1 MIKNKWTVKI
11 ILLVT
16 VILAGLILCINSI
29 NGIPDAETNYKEIYS
44 AMLNANQEDNL
55 NWENETDFE
64 VNREEIQGGG
74 FQVPKIEGRAIYC
87 TERDVTLAMTSAMWR
102 GESNEYTYYW
112 STPKVENIFNP
123 ANVDKEGRIWSKELS
138 KNEIDAINSTG
149 DFVNSLDSAIRTRG
163 YYKCSNNHTTI
174 SADKAYVIT
183 ADPCNQWTP
192 RKQIVMWMLQITGG
206 INVDN
211 AETIIAK
218 LKLDG
223 SKAEFVRSDIEAIK
237 QLYNEA
243 IKYGKFKE
251 RVNNAL
257 SNDGNYATNLTDVDN
272 ITSEYYTSNSN
283 KYIKVGPYT
292 MKYVNGK
299 YLNEEIIFGGIGG
312 KVDNETLGLYI
323 QNGNQ
328 KIKVNKIITD
338 DKIANTKNFRPC
350 EESDPVSG
358 LYVEH
363 TTDFMRP
370 SSEKEFYI
378 LIPKTE
384 LEADAKLYAHFTWME
399 AKGEE
404 CVKNGIS
411 YQISEGSLE
420 KKNRITRLKPNKD
433 KKIKFEATFTQQL
446 TEFNG
451 ERELKEFTLD
461 LGTVQPP
468 SKEGSYYVS
477 IRKIGEGGKGLEGAE
492 FLINGVSYG
501 TNEDGYIENE
511 DGDILMEQLINA
523 SGTETWTVEEKSAP
537 EGYITQPLKIVFN
550 VYKVYNST
558 TNTYEVD
565 RIEIVSSNSNA
576 KVTFNKENKTI
587 TVQIKNIE
595 KPDPNNPNDLL
606 DTYEIKAKKVD
617 EQGKGLAGA
626 KFNITWP
633 TGKTSEA
640 TSNEN
645 GDLVISGQT
654 PILGLNSEEEDH
666 FKIEEIEA
674 PAGYKMIN
682 GAIEFDVKKEKL
694 ITIDGTDKYG
704 ITGIINVNAPEGVTI
719 ELNGRGEIS
728 IVIPNQKDIKLIS
741 IGGNVWE
748 DAKTGKASLGDGI
761 NSTTNNVD
769 KNLENIKV
777 SLYTEDMKL
786 AELMPADSVT
796 NIYNRINPTLT
807 DANGNYKFEG
817 VDESKKY
824 YVVFEY
830 DGQVYMPT
838 EYLAKGISG
847 DTIQNYNSVEEML
860 GELTNIGTGRD
871 NGNSGSTG
879 GKNTGTGTNTGSG
892 KNTQTNT
899 EWFEK
904 WKTNSKA
911 SELETNTGKNTI
923 EGRQTFNNRF
933 AEIGASPKNYISKN
947 TLGISTYLVEEEGIY
962 YNKSYTRLELMGYT
976 LKKTS
981 KGVAYVQ
988 DKIQLVDGYKY
999 NKYGTLDY
1007 DDNGAITSEWSEGLI
1022 SQKIKEFI
1030 VANGHYPNEA
1040 EKVRIYRSIVGD
1052 MNDDEAW
1059 NKLQF
1064 IEDCKMSALTKS
1076 PFNSGIEYYPTNKNA
1091 TFGTDLL
1098 TNYVNLGLWRR
1109 QEFNAQLTKDV
1120 VEVTTTSNGN
1130 SLTTPFNSKEKA
1142 LYYIKDYMNDYTNAI
1157 KENNGKINL
1166 AKQYADSQQG
1176 IYINRLNAQYYYNK
1190 YYDRPIKQ
1198 SEYMGQR
1205 NLEVEIKYRITVYNL
1220 SQSLETQIIEVV
1232 DYYDDSLQLT
1242 SAVVNTNGKNISNDK
1257 SSAVSESIYGQV
1269 TEKSFPGFNKVYIR
1283 LQNKQLA
1290 TGEGITIDL
1299 TYKVK
1304 RMALQGFEGYIN
1316 IGEKTNIAEI
1326 NGYKTYY
1333 SANTSTPNRHGAI
1346 IGNNTTV
1353 AGLIDVN
1360 STPGNLETIEE
1371 ITNGVINFEDDSD
1384 KTTATL
1390 TIDDGDDPTPPDSDT
1405 PPDSNTPIDST
1416 NIISGCV
1423 WEDAKTGKAS
1433 LGNGI
1438 RDSGEKRIAG
1448 VKVALCTR
1456 EDKIN
1461 DQLST
1466 GEKQVDWI
1474 QRYNEKNYNKY
1485 TYKVVKEETTDQN
1498 GEYSFKDVE
1507 KGDYYVLFGY
1517 GLDDATVLTNNKEN
1531 ETNKILGKT
1540 GSNTKSYNGQDYKST
1555 IFQAGFEN
1563 GYDIENVDYDKS
1575 LNEAHVSKAID
1586 DWARVEEVNKYSK
1599 IQTNHIAEVL
1609 ASPTKVPTYLGE
1621 QYGSDLMGRLVD
1633 ELTTN
1638 TWKIAKTQKIKIEG
1652 RRGGEKIENVD
1663 LGLVERPITQLQ
1675 ITNNVENVKVTLSD
1689 GSIVFDATQTAE
1701 AKGNEI
1707 KNVIWKSNRST
1718 TKGITGG
1725 FIQLYLDEEL
1735 MYGATIQ
1742 ITYKM
1747 QINKLNDY
1755 VEYEGLEYYAKGR
1768 TNSENKVESKAKK
1781 LVCYIPNKM
1790 QFNKTQ
1796 SGDWNSITDIN
1807 EIIPAEEKDG
1817 ENINNNLVNYR
1828 LKDTISSQS
1837 NTISKIEADN
1847 INNKYSNK
1855 GYLDN
1860 EYLNNNMLTISQL
1873 ITKEGAQ
1880 GGYEC
1885 KVEIVELENAVGRR
1899 MKTSI
1904 VGNFNPAN
1912 DPVEN
1917 DEAKAENVAVMPPF
1931 GIGQVF
1937 YYILTIVIAGMLV
1950 VGIIFIKK
1958 KVLVK

>member
-55 NWENETDFE
+55 NWGNETGFE
-64 VNREEIQGGG
+64 VDPDNLQSNG
-74 FQVPKIEGRAIYC
+74 FEVPKVEGRAIYC
-87 TERDVTLAMTSAMWR
+87 TERGVTLAMNSNMYR
-102 GESNEYTYYW
+102 GTNTAYSYYNW
-112 STPKVENIFNP
+112 GPKIVSNIFDP
-123 ANVDKEGRIWSKELS
+123 ANGNLWSRKLTDT
-138 KNEIDAINSTG
+138 EIRAINNVK
-149 DFVNSLDSAIRTRG
+149 DFGLLATIRTRG

-243 IKYGKFKE
+243 KAYRRFKNG
-251 RVNNAL
+251 VNKAL
-257 SNDGNYATNLTDVDN
+257 SNGGSYATNLTDVDN

-283 KYIKVGPYT
+283 EYIKVGPYT

-299 YLNEEIIFGGIGG
+299 YKDEKIIFGGIGG

-328 KIKVNKIITD
+328 KIKVEKIITND
-338 DKIANTKNFRPC
+338 NERNTKNFKPC

-399 AKGEE
+399 AKGEK

-411 YQISEGSLE
+411 YQISEDSL
-420 KKNRITRLKPNKD
+420 KKSNGKTKLKPDANNK
-433 KKIKFEATFTQQL
+433 IEFEATFTQQL

-451 ERELKEFTLD
+451 ERKLKEFTLD

-468 SKEGSYYVS
+468 SKEGSYS
-477 IRKIGEGGKGLEGAE
+477 INMRKIDEKGDGLEGAE
-492 FLINGVSYG
+492 FLINGLLTYVSDK
-501 TNEDGYIENE
+501 DGYI
-511 DGDILMEQLINA
+511 LRSHQVINA

-565 RIEIVSSNSNA
+565 RIEIVSANSNA
-576 KVTFNKENKTI
+576 KVTFNKENQTI
-587 TVQIKNIE
+587 TVQIKNI
-595 KPDPNNPNDLL
+595 KANPDDLL
-606 DTYEIKAKKVD
+606 DTYEIKAKKVN
-617 EQGKGLAGA
+617 EQGNGLAGA

-654 PILGLNSEEEDH
+654 PMLGLNSEGEDH

-719 ELNGRGEIS
+719 EINGRGEIS
-728 IVIPNQKDIKLIS
+728 IVIPNQKNIKLIS

-786 AELMPADSVT
+786 AELMPDDSVT

-904 WKTNSKA
+904 WKANSKA
-911 SELETNTGKNTI
+911 SEFETNTGKNTI

-1030 VANGHYPNEA
+1030 VANRHYPNEA

-1052 MNDDEAW
+1052 MNDNEAW

-1142 LYYIKDYMNDYTNAI
+1142 LYNIKDYINDYTNAI
-1157 KENNGKINL
+1157 KDNNGKINL

-1220 SQSLETQIIEVV
+1220 SQSLETQITEVV

-1242 SAVVNTNGKNISNDK
+1242 SAVVNTNGKNISKDK

-1353 AGLIDVN
+1353 AGLVDVN

-1390 TIDDGDDPTPPDSDT
+1390 TITDDGDDPTPPDN
-1405 PPDSNTPIDST
+1405 PNNPTPIDST

-1423 WEDAKTGKAS
+1423 WEDAKTEKAS

-1438 RDSGEKRIAG
+1438 RDSGEKGIAG
-1448 VKVALCTR
+1448 VKVALCKKYERNDSTQQAAGD
-1456 EDKIN
+1456 EKLGWIKEYNDK
-1461 DQLST
+1461 
-1466 GEKQVDWI
+1466 
-1474 QRYNEKNYNKY
+1474 RYNKEYIYKSVADEYTTGKDGKY
-1485 TYKVVKEETTDQN
+1485 SFEVKE
-1498 GEYSFKDVE
+1498 S
-1507 KGDYYVLFGY
+1507 GDYYVLFGY
-1517 GLDDATVLTNNKEN
+1517 GLDDATVLTNDEDN

-1652 RRGGEKIENVD
+1652 RKNGEKIENVD

-1701 AKGNEI
+1701 ATKGNET

-1747 QINKLNDY
+1747 QINELNDY

-1768 TNSENKVESKAKK
+1768 TNSGIKVESKAKK

-1796 SGDWNSITDIN
+1796 SGDWNAITDIN

-1847 INNKYSNK
+1847 INNA
-1855 GYLDN
+1855 
-1860 EYLNNNMLTISQL
+1860 YLNNNMLTISQL
-1873 ITKEGAQ
+1873 ITKESAQ

-1899 MKTSI
+1899 METSI

-1917 DEAKAENVAVMPPF
+1917 DEAKAEDVAVMPPF

-1937 YYILTIVIAGMLV
+1937 YYVLTIVIAGMLV

>member
-55 NWENETDFE
+55 NWGNETGFE
-64 VNREEIQGGG
+64 VDPDNIQSNG
-74 FQVPKIEGRAIYC
+74 FEVPKVEGRAIYC
-87 TERDVTLAMTSAMWR
+87 TQRDVTLAMTSAMWR
-102 GESNEYTYYW
+102 GESSAYTYYW
-112 STPKVENIFNP
+112 STPKVEDIFNP
-123 ANVDKEGRIWSKELS
+123 ANGNLWSRKLTDT
-138 KNEIDAINSTG
+138 EISAINNANNFGLPAT
-149 DFVNSLDSAIRTRG
+149 IRTRG

-223 SKAEFVRSDIEAIK
+223 SKAKFVRSDIEAIK

-243 IKYGKFKE
+243 KTYRRFKNG
-251 RVNNAL
+251 VNKAL
-257 SNDGNYATNLTDVDN
+257 SNGGSYATNLTDVDN
-272 ITSEYYTSNSN
+272 MTSEYYTSNSN
-283 KYIKVGPYT
+283 EYIKVGPYT

-299 YLNEEIIFGGIGG
+299 YKDEKIIFGGIGG

-328 KIKVNKIITD
+328 KIKVEKIITND
-338 DKIANTKNFRPC
+338 NERNTKNFRPC

-384 LEADAKLYAHFTWME
+384 LEDDAKLYAHFTWME
-399 AKGEE
+399 AKGEK

-411 YQISEGSLE
+411 YQISEDSL
-420 KKNRITRLKPNKD
+420 KKSNGKTKLKPDANNK
-433 KKIKFEATFTQQL
+433 IEFEATFTQQL

-451 ERELKEFTLD
+451 ERKLKEFTLD

-468 SKEGSYYVS
+468 SKEGSYS
-477 IRKIGEGGKGLEGAE
+477 INMRKIDEKGDGLEGAE
-492 FLINGVSYG
+492 FLINGLLTYVSDK
-501 TNEDGYIENE
+501 DGYI
-511 DGDILMEQLINA
+511 LRSHQVINA

-565 RIEIVSSNSNA
+565 RIEIVSANSNA
-576 KVTFNKENKTI
+576 KVTFNKENQTI
-587 TVQIKNIE
+587 TVQIKNIKANPE
-595 KPDPNNPNDLL
+595 NPDDLL
-606 DTYEIKAKKVD
+606 DTYEIKARKVN
-617 EQGKGLAGA
+617 EQGNGLAGA

-654 PILGLNSEEEDH
+654 PMLGLNSEGEDH

-904 WKTNSKA
+904 WKANSKA
-911 SELETNTGKNTI
+911 SEYETNTGRITI

-1052 MNDDEAW
+1052 MNDNEAW

-1130 SLTTPFNSKEKA
+1130 SLTTPFNNKEKA
-1142 LYYIKDYMNDYTNAI
+1142 LYNIKDYMNDYTNAI
-1157 KENNGKINL
+1157 KDNNGKINL

-1198 SEYMGQR
+1198 SEYIGQR

-1220 SQSLETQIIEVV
+1220 SQSLETQITEVV

-1242 SAVVNTNGKNISNDK
+1242 SAVVNTNGKNISKDK

-1304 RMALQGFEGYIN
+1304 RMALQGFEGYVN

-1353 AGLIDVN
+1353 AGLVDVN

-1390 TIDDGDDPTPPDSDT
+1390 TITDDPTPPDPDT
-1405 PPDSNTPIDST
+1405 PPDPNTPIDST

-1423 WEDAKTGKAS
+1423 WEDNNK
-1433 LGNGI
+1433 NGI
-1438 RDSGEKRIAG
+1438 RDSGEEKIAG

-1456 EDKIN
+1456 IN
-1461 DQLST
+1461 DQLDT

-1498 GEYSFKDVE
+1498 GEYRFKDVE
-1507 KGDYYVLFGY
+1507 KGYYYVLFGY

-1555 IFQAGFEN
+1555 IFQANLEN
-1563 GYDIENVDYDKS
+1563 GEYDLEKIKEYDKN
-1575 LNEAHVSKAID
+1575 LNDKYVSDAID
-1586 DWARVEEVNKYSK
+1586 DWERVKEVNEYSK

-1638 TWKIAKTQKIKIEG
+1638 TWKIAKTPKIEVTEVK
-1652 RRGGEKIENVD
+1652 GGERIPNVD
-1663 LGLVERPITQLQ
+1663 LGLVERPKTQLQ

-1701 AKGNEI
+1701 ATKGNET
-1707 KNVIWKSNRST
+1707 KNVIWKSNRSA

-1725 FIQLYLDEEL
+1725 FIQLYLDKEL

-1747 QINKLNDY
+1747 QINELNDY

-1768 TNSENKVESKAKK
+1768 TNSGIKVESKAKK

-1796 SGDWNSITDIN
+1796 SGDWNAITDIN

-1847 INNKYSNK
+1847 INNA
-1855 GYLDN
+1855 
-1860 EYLNNNMLTISQL
+1860 YLNNNMLTISQL

-1899 MKTSI
+1899 METSI

-1917 DEAKAENVAVMPPF
+1917 DEAKAEDVAVMPPF

-1937 YYILTIVIAGMLV
+1937 YYVLTIVIAGMLV

>member
-29 NGIPDAETNYKEIYS
+29 NGIPDAETNYKEVYS

-55 NWENETDFE
+55 NWGNETGFE
-64 VNREEIQGGG
+64 VDPDNIQSNG
-74 FQVPKIEGRAIYC
+74 FEVPKVEGRAIYC
-87 TERDVTLAMTSAMWR
+87 TERGVTLAMNSNMYR
-102 GESNEYTYYW
+102 GTNKAYSYYNW
-112 STPKVENIFNP
+112 GPKIVSNIFDP
-123 ANVDKEGRIWSKELS
+123 ANGMWSKTLTDD
-138 KNEIDAINSTG
+138 EIEAINNVK
-149 DFVNSLDSAIRTRG
+149 DFGLLATIRTRG

-192 RKQIVMWMLQITGG
+192 RKQIVMWMLIDGG
-206 INVDN
+206 VNTEN
-211 AETIIAK
+211 AETIIER
-218 LKLDG
+218 LDIDG
-223 SKAEFVRSDIEAIK
+223 GKAQFVRDNVDAIK
-237 QLYNEA
+237 QLYYEA
-243 IKYGKFKE
+243 IAYGKFKE

-272 ITSEYYTSNSN
+272 ITSEYYTNDSNE

-299 YLNEEIIFGGIGG
+299 YKDEKIIFGGIGG

-338 DKIANTKNFRPC
+338 DEVNNTKNFKPC

-363 TTDFMRP
+363 TDKKMRP

-399 AKGEE
+399 AKGEK

-411 YQISEGSLE
+411 YKISEDSL
-420 KKNRITRLKPNKD
+420 
-433 KKIKFEATFTQQL
+433 KKINRKTKLNPDANKKIEFEATFTQQL

-451 ERELKEFTLD
+451 ERKLKEFTLD

-1390 TIDDGDDPTPPDSDT
+1390 TIDDPTPPDSDT

-1416 NIISGCV
+1416 NIIDGCV
-1423 WEDAKTGKAS
+1423 WEDNNK
-1433 LGNGI
+1433 NGI
-1438 RDSGEKRIAG
+1438 RDLGEEKIAG

-1456 EDKIN
+1456 IN
-1461 DQLST
+1461 DQLGT

-1555 IFQAGFEN
+1555 IFQANLEN
-1563 GYDIENVDYDKS
+1563 GEYDLEEIKEYDKN
-1575 LNEAHVSKAID
+1575 LNDKYVSDAID
-1586 DWARVEEVNKYSK
+1586 DWERVKEVNEYSK

-1638 TWKIAKTQKIKIEG
+1638 TWKIAKTPKIEVKEVK
-1652 RRGGEKIENVD
+1652 GGERIPNVD

-1701 AKGNEI
+1701 ATKGNEI
-1707 KNVIWKSNRST
+1707 KNVIWKSNRIA

-1747 QINKLNDY
+1747 QINEKNDDY

-1768 TNSENKVESKAKK
+1768 TNSGIKVESKAKK

-1837 NTISKIEADN
+1837 NTISKIEANN
-1847 INNKYSNK
+1847 IN
-1855 GYLDN
+1855 N
-1860 EYLNNNMLTISQL
+1860 EYLNHNMLTISQL

-1899 MKTSI
+1899 METSI

-1937 YYILTIVIAGMLV
+1937 YYVLTIVIAGMLV

>member
-29 NGIPDAETNYKEIYS
+29 NGIPDAETNYKEVYS

-55 NWENETDFE
+55 NWGNETGFE
-64 VNREEIQGGG
+64 VDPDNIQGNG
-74 FQVPKIEGRAIYC
+74 FEVPKVEGRAIYC
-87 TERDVTLAMTSAMWR
+87 TERGVTLAMNSNMYR
-102 GESNEYTYYW
+102 GTNKAYSYYNW
-112 STPKVENIFNP
+112 GPKIVSNIFDP
-123 ANVDKEGRIWSKELS
+123 ANGMWSKTLTDD
-138 KNEIDAINSTG
+138 EIKAINNVK
-149 DFVNSLDSAIRTRG
+149 DFGLLATIRTRG

-192 RKQIVMWMLQITGG
+192 RKQIVMWMLIDGG
-206 INVDN
+206 VNTEN
-211 AETIIAK
+211 AETIIAR
-218 LKLDG
+218 LDIDG
-223 SKAEFVRSDIEAIK
+223 GKAEFVRSDIEAIK
-237 QLYNEA
+237 QLYYEA
-243 IKYGKFKE
+243 IAYGKFKE

-272 ITSEYYTSNSN
+272 ITSEYYTNDSNE

-299 YLNEEIIFGGIGG
+299 YKDEKIIFGGIGG

-338 DKIANTKNFRPC
+338 DEVNNTKNFKPC

-363 TTDFMRP
+363 TDKKMRP

-399 AKGEE
+399 AKGEK

-411 YQISEGSLE
+411 YKISEGSLE
-420 KKNRITRLKPNKD
+420 KKNRITRLKPKD
-433 KKIKFEATFTQQL
+433 KKIEFEAAFTQQL

-468 SKEGSYYVS
+468 SKEGSYS
-477 IRKIGEGGKGLEGAE
+477 INMRKIYEDENGVEHGLEGAE
-492 FLINGVSYG
+492 FLINGLLTYVSDK
-501 TNEDGYIENE
+501 DGF
-511 DGDILMEQLINA
+511 ILRSHQVINA

-565 RIEIVSSNSNA
+565 RIEIVSANSNA
-576 KVTFNKENKTI
+576 KVTFNKENQTI

-606 DTYEIKAKKVD
+606 DTYEIKAKKVN
-617 EQGKGLAGA
+617 EQGNGLAGA

-654 PILGLNSEEEDH
+654 PILGLNSEGEDH

-769 KNLENIKV
+769 KKLENIKV

-786 AELMPADSVT
+786 AELMPDDSVT

-817 VDESKKY
+817 VCVDESKKY

-904 WKTNSKA
+904 WKANSKA

-1007 DDNGAITSEWSEGLI
+1007 DDNGAITNEWSEGLI
-1022 SQKIKEFI
+1022 SKKIKEFI

-1076 PFNSGIEYYPTNKNA
+1076 PFNSGIEYYPTDKNA

-1120 VEVTTTSNGN
+1120 VEVTTTNTKNGN
-1130 SLTTPFNSKEKA
+1130 SDKTVFNGKTYA
-1142 LYYIKDYMNDYTNAI
+1142 LDSIKDYMNDYTNAI
-1157 KENNGKINL
+1157 NNSGKINL
-1166 AKQYADSQQG
+1166 AKQYADSQRG

-1190 YYDRPIKQ
+1190 YYDRPIMSQ
-1198 SEYMGQR
+1198 TDL
-1205 NLEVEIKYRITVYNL
+1205 NVEIKYRITIYNL

-1232 DYYDDSLQLT
+1232 DYYDDSLFLK
-1242 SAVVNTNGKNISNDK
+1242 SAVVNTDGKNISNDK
-1257 SSAVSESIYGQV
+1257 SSAKPESKYGPV
-1269 TEKSFPGFNKVYIR
+1269 TEKSFAGFNKAYIR

-1290 TGEGITIDL
+1290 TGEAITIDL
-1299 TYKVK
+1299 TYEVK
-1304 RMALQGFEGYIN
+1304 RMALQGFQGYVN

-1333 SANTSTPNRHGAI
+1333 SENTSTPNRHGEI

-1390 TIDDGDDPTPPDSDT
+1390 TITDDGDDPTPPD
-1405 PPDSNTPIDST
+1405 PNTPIDST
-1416 NIISGCV
+1416 NTISGCV
-1423 WEDAKTGKAS
+1423 WEDNNK
-1433 LGNGI
+1433 NGI
-1438 RDSGEKRIAG
+1438 RDSGEEKEKIAG
-1448 VKVALCTR
+1448 VKVALCKKYERNDSTQQAAGD
-1456 EDKIN
+1456 EKLGWIKEYNDKRYNKEYIYKSVA
-1461 DQLST
+1461 DEYTT
-1466 GEKQVDWI
+1466 GEDG
-1474 QRYNEKNYNKY
+1474 KY
-1485 TYKVVKEETTDQN
+1485 SFEVKE
-1498 GEYSFKDVE
+1498 S
-1507 KGDYYVLFGY
+1507 GDYYVLFGY
-1517 GLDDATVLTNNKEN
+1517 GLDDATVLTNDEDN
-1531 ETNKILGKT
+1531 ETYKVLVERRGK
-1540 GSNTKSYNGQDYKST
+1540 NEKSYNGQDYKST

-1747 QINKLNDY
+1747 QINELNDY

-1807 EIIPAEEKDG
+1807 EIIPTEEKDG

-1937 YYILTIVIAGMLV
+1937 YYVLTVVIAGMLV

>member
-55 NWENETDFE
+55 NWGNETGFE
-64 VNREEIQGGG
+64 VDPDNLQSNG
-74 FQVPKIEGRAIYC
+74 FEVPKVEGRAIYC
-87 TERDVTLAMTSAMWR
+87 TKRGVTLAMNSNMYR
-102 GESNEYTYYW
+102 GTNTAYSYYNW
-112 STPKVENIFNP
+112 GPKIVSNIFDP
-123 ANVDKEGRIWSKELS
+123 ANGNLWSRKLTDT
-138 KNEIDAINSTG
+138 EIRAINNVK
-149 DFVNSLDSAIRTRG
+149 DFGLPATIRTRG

-192 RKQIVMWMLQITGG
+192 RKQIVMWMLQITGV

-223 SKAEFVRSDIEAIK
+223 SKAQFVRDNVDAIK

-338 DKIANTKNFRPC
+338 DKITNTKNFKPC

-420 KKNRITRLKPNKD
+420 KENEITRLKPNKD
-433 KKIKFEATFTQQL
+433 KKIKFEAAFTQQL

-468 SKEGSYYVS
+468 SKEGSYS
-477 IRKIGEGGKGLEGAE
+477 INMRKIYEDENGVEHGLEGAE
-492 FLINGVSYG
+492 FLINGLLTYVSDK
-501 TNEDGYIENE
+501 DGYI
-511 DGDILMEQLINA
+511 LRSHQVINA

-565 RIEIVSSNSNA
+565 RIEIVSANSNA
-576 KVTFNKENKTI
+576 KVTFNKENQTI
-587 TVQIKNIE
+587 TVQIKNIKANPE
-595 KPDPNNPNDLL
+595 NPDDLL
-606 DTYEIKAKKVD
+606 DTYEIKAKKVN
-617 EQGKGLAGA
+617 EQGNGLAGA

-654 PILGLNSEEEDH
+654 PMLELNSEGEDH

-719 ELNGRGEIS
+719 EINGRGEIS
-728 IVIPNQKDIKLIS
+728 IVIPNQKNIKLIS

-904 WKTNSKA
+904 WKANSKA

-1052 MNDDEAW
+1052 MNDNEAW

-1120 VEVTTTSNGN
+1120 VEVTTTNTKNGN
-1130 SLTTPFNSKEKA
+1130 SDKTVFNGKTYA
-1142 LYYIKDYMNDYTNAI
+1142 LDSIKDYINDYTNAI
-1157 KENNGKINL
+1157 KDNNGKINL

-1220 SQSLETQIIEVV
+1220 SQSLETQITEVV

-1242 SAVVNTNGKNISNDK
+1242 SAVVNTNGKNISKDK

-1353 AGLIDVN
+1353 AGLVDVN

-1390 TIDDGDDPTPPDSDT
+1390 TITDDPTPPDH
-1405 PPDSNTPIDST
+1405 NTPIDST

-1423 WEDAKTGKAS
+1423 WEDAKTEKAS

-1438 RDSGEKRIAG
+1438 RDSGEKGIAG
-1448 VKVALCTR
+1448 VKVALCKKYERNDSTQQAAGD
-1456 EDKIN
+1456 EKLGWIKEYNDK
-1461 DQLST
+1461 
-1466 GEKQVDWI
+1466 
-1474 QRYNEKNYNKY
+1474 RYNKEYIYKSVADEYTTGKDGKY
-1485 TYKVVKEETTDQN
+1485 SFEVKE
-1498 GEYSFKDVE
+1498 S
-1507 KGDYYVLFGY
+1507 GDYYVLFGY
-1517 GLDDATVLTNNKEN
+1517 GLDDATVLTNDEDN

-1652 RRGGEKIENVD
+1652 RKNGEKIENVD

-1701 AKGNEI
+1701 ATKGNET

-1747 QINKLNDY
+1747 QINELNDY

-1768 TNSENKVESKAKK
+1768 TNSGIKVESKAKK

-1796 SGDWNSITDIN
+1796 SGDWNAITDIN

-1847 INNKYSNK
+1847 INNA
-1855 GYLDN
+1855 
-1860 EYLNNNMLTISQL
+1860 YLNNNMLTISQL
-1873 ITKEGAQ
+1873 ITKESAQ

-1899 MKTSI
+1899 METSI

-1917 DEAKAENVAVMPPF
+1917 DEAKAEDVAVMPPF

-1937 YYILTIVIAGMLV
+1937 YYVLTIVIAGMLV

>member
-44 AMLNANQEDNL
+44 AMLNANQEENL
-55 NWENETDFE
+55 TLPNYKGFE
-64 VNREEIQGGG
+64 VNNEQKQGNGFEIPAIVGRE
-74 FQVPKIEGRAIYC
+74 IYC
-87 TERDVTLAMTSAMWR
+87 IEKGVGVAFSGAMQSKDGKGKTYDYTWGSTITSIFTPIDNPHMKSKQLSPEEKSYIDTAI
-102 GESNEYTYYW
+102 ESNHHGSGAKRTIAYYTCKD
-112 STPKVENIFNP
+112 PVEASP
-123 ANVDKEGRIWSKELS
+123 EE
-138 KNEIDAINSTG
+138 
-149 DFVNSLDSAIRTRG
+149 
-163 YYKCSNNHTTI
+163 
-174 SADKAYVIT
+174 AYVIT
-183 ADPCNQWTP
+183 AEPCNKWTP
-192 RKQIVMWMLQITGG
+192 RKQIVMWWLNITGEPTW
-206 INVDN
+206 NKLCESLTEEQQEVARSEKDK
-211 AETIIAK
+211 II
-218 LKLDG
+218 
-223 SKAEFVRSDIEAIK
+223 

-243 IKYGKFKE
+243 IKYGEYK
-251 RVNNAL
+251 RIL
-257 SNDGNYATNLTDVDN
+257 DGQSEYASNLTDADN
-272 ITSEYYTSNSN
+272 ITSECYTSTSGSE
-283 KYIKVGPYT
+283 KYIKIGPYS
-292 MKYVNGK
+292 MDYLDGK
-299 YLNEEIIFGGIGG
+299 ADDLDIIFGGIGG
-312 KVDNETLGLYI
+312 KEYNNPIGLYI
-323 QNGNQ
+323 KNGNQ
-328 KIKVNKIITD
+328 RIKVEKIITNN
-338 DKIANTKNFRPC
+338 KETNTKYFNPRDI
-350 EESDPVSG
+350 ENSNDISG
-358 LYVEH
+358 YYVEN
-363 TTDFMRP
+363 TEDEMSP
-370 SSEKEFYI
+370 SSGQEFYV
-378 LIPKTE
+378 LISETE
-384 LEADAKLYAHFTWME
+384 LEADAELYAHFTWME
-399 AKGEE
+399 ATGIKGIMD
-404 CVKNGIS
+404 GIS
-411 YQISEGSLE
+411 YQITDSSFYNNGKLRLDN
-420 KKNRITRLKPNKD
+420 KGRIT
-433 KKIKFEATFTQQL
+433 FEAKATQQL
-446 TEFNG
+446 G
-451 ERELKEFTLD
+451 QYVGKRELKEQD
-461 LGTVQPP
+461 LLLGKVQPP
-468 SKEGSYYVS
+468 SKEGSYS
-477 IRKIGEGGKGLEGAE
+477 INMRKIYEDENGVEHGLKGAV
-492 FLINGVSYG
+492 FLINGLLTCESD
-501 TNEDGYIENE
+501 EEGYILS
-511 DGDILMEQLINA
+511 GQQIINA

-537 EGYITQPLKIVFN
+537 AGYITQPLKIVFKI
-550 VYKVYNST
+550 YKVYNST

-576 KVTFNKENKTI
+576 EVTFNKEDQTI
-587 TVQIKNIE
+587 TVKIKNI
-595 KPDPNNPNDLL
+595 KANPENPGDLL

-617 EQGKGLAGA
+617 EQGNGLAGA

-633 TGKTSEA
+633 KGQTSEA

-645 GDLVISGQT
+645 GDLVISGQI
-654 PILGLNSEEEDH
+654 PKLLLNSERKDH

-728 IVIPNQKDIKLIS
+728 IVIPNQKDIQLIS

-786 AELMPADSVT
+786 AELMPDDSVT

-817 VDESKKY
+817 VCVDESKKY

-830 DGQVYMPT
+830 DGQIYMPT

-871 NGNSGSTG
+871 NGNSGNTG

-904 WKTNSKA
+904 WKANSKA

-981 KGVAYVQ
+981 KGVTYVQ

-1030 VANGHYPNEA
+1030 VANRHYPNEA

-1052 MNDDEAW
+1052 MNDNEAW

-1120 VEVTTTSNGN
+1120 VEVTTTNTKNGN
-1130 SLTTPFNSKEKA
+1130 SDKTVFNGKTYA
-1142 LYYIKDYMNDYTNAI
+1142 LDSIKDYINDYTNAI
-1157 KENNGKINL
+1157 KDNNGKINL

-1220 SQSLETQIIEVV
+1220 SQSLETQITEVV

-1242 SAVVNTNGKNISNDK
+1242 SAVVNTNGKNISKDK

-1353 AGLIDVN
+1353 AGLVDVN

-1390 TIDDGDDPTPPDSDT
+1390 TITDDPTPPDH
-1405 PPDSNTPIDST
+1405 NTPIDST

-1423 WEDAKTGKAS
+1423 WEDAKTEKAS

-1438 RDSGEKRIAG
+1438 RDSGEKGIAG
-1448 VKVALCTR
+1448 VKVALCKKYERNDSTQQAAGD
-1456 EDKIN
+1456 EKLGWIKEYNDK
-1461 DQLST
+1461 
-1466 GEKQVDWI
+1466 
-1474 QRYNEKNYNKY
+1474 RYNKEYIYKSVADEYTTGKDGKY
-1485 TYKVVKEETTDQN
+1485 SFEVKE
-1498 GEYSFKDVE
+1498 S
-1507 KGDYYVLFGY
+1507 GDYYVLFGY
-1517 GLDDATVLTNNKEN
+1517 GLDDATVLTNDEDN

-1652 RRGGEKIENVD
+1652 RKNGEKIENVD

-1701 AKGNEI
+1701 ATKGNET

-1747 QINKLNDY
+1747 QINELNDY

-1768 TNSENKVESKAKK
+1768 TNSGIKVESKAKK

-1796 SGDWNSITDIN
+1796 SGDWNAITDIN

-1847 INNKYSNK
+1847 INNA
-1855 GYLDN
+1855 
-1860 EYLNNNMLTISQL
+1860 YLNNNMLTISQL
-1873 ITKEGAQ
+1873 ITKESAQ

-1899 MKTSI
+1899 METSI

-1917 DEAKAENVAVMPPF
+1917 DEAKAEDVAVMPPF

-1937 YYILTIVIAGMLV
+1937 YYVLTIVIAGMLV

>member
-55 NWENETDFE
+55 NWGNETGFE
-64 VNREEIQGGG
+64 VDPDNLQSNG
-74 FQVPKIEGRAIYC
+74 FEVPKVEGRAIYC
-87 TERDVTLAMTSAMWR
+87 TERGVTLAMNSNMYR
-102 GESNEYTYYW
+102 GTNTAYSYYNW
-112 STPKVENIFNP
+112 GPKIVSNIFDP
-123 ANVDKEGRIWSKELS
+123 ANGNLWSRKLTDT
-138 KNEIDAINSTG
+138 EIRAINNVK
-149 DFVNSLDSAIRTRG
+149 DFGLLATIRTRG

-223 SKAEFVRSDIEAIK
+223 SKAKFVRSDIEAIK

-243 IKYGKFKE
+243 KAYRRFKNG
-251 RVNNAL
+251 VNKAL
-257 SNDGNYATNLTDVDN
+257 SNGGSYATNLTDVDN
-272 ITSEYYTSNSN
+272 MTSEYYTSNSN
-283 KYIKVGPYT
+283 EYIKVGPYT

-299 YLNEEIIFGGIGG
+299 YKDEKIIFGGIGG

-328 KIKVNKIITD
+328 KIKVEKIITND
-338 DKIANTKNFRPC
+338 NERNTKNFRPC

-384 LEADAKLYAHFTWME
+384 LEDDAKLYAHFTWME
-399 AKGEE
+399 AKGEK

-411 YQISEGSLE
+411 YQISEYSL
-420 KKNRITRLKPNKD
+420 KKSNGKTKLKPDANNK
-433 KKIKFEATFTQQL
+433 IEFEATFTQQL

-451 ERELKEFTLD
+451 ERKLKEFTLD

-468 SKEGSYYVS
+468 SKEGSYS
-477 IRKIGEGGKGLEGAE
+477 INMRKIDEKGDGLEGAE
-492 FLINGVSYG
+492 FLINGLLTYVSDK
-501 TNEDGYIENE
+501 DGYI
-511 DGDILMEQLINA
+511 LRSHQVINA

-565 RIEIVSSNSNA
+565 RIEIVSANSNA
-576 KVTFNKENKTI
+576 KVTFNKENQTI
-587 TVQIKNIE
+587 TVQIKNIKANPE
-595 KPDPNNPNDLL
+595 NPDDLL
-606 DTYEIKAKKVD
+606 DTYEIKARKVN
-617 EQGKGLAGA
+617 EQGNGLAGA

-654 PILGLNSEEEDH
+654 PMLGLNSEGEDH

-786 AELMPADSVT
+786 AELMPDDSVT

-904 WKTNSKA
+904 WKANSKA
-911 SELETNTGKNTI
+911 SEYETNTGRITI

-1052 MNDDEAW
+1052 MNDNEAW

-1142 LYYIKDYMNDYTNAI
+1142 LYNIKDYMNDYTNAI
-1157 KENNGKINL
+1157 KDNNGKINL

-1198 SEYMGQR
+1198 SEYIGQR

-1220 SQSLETQIIEVV
+1220 SQSLETQITEVV

-1242 SAVVNTNGKNISNDK
+1242 SAVVNTNGKNISKDK

-1304 RMALQGFEGYIN
+1304 RMALQGFEGYVN

-1353 AGLIDVN
+1353 AGLVDVN

-1390 TIDDGDDPTPPDSDT
+1390 TITDDPTPPDPDT
-1405 PPDSNTPIDST
+1405 PPDPNTPIDST

-1423 WEDAKTGKAS
+1423 WEDNNK
-1433 LGNGI
+1433 NGI
-1438 RDSGEKRIAG
+1438 RDSGEEKIAG

-1456 EDKIN
+1456 IN
-1461 DQLST
+1461 DQLGT

-1498 GEYSFKDVE
+1498 GEYRFKDVE
-1507 KGDYYVLFGY
+1507 KGYYYVLFGY

-1555 IFQAGFEN
+1555 IFQANLEN
-1563 GYDIENVDYDKS
+1563 GEYDLEKIKEYDKN
-1575 LNEAHVSKAID
+1575 LNDKYVSDAID
-1586 DWARVEEVNKYSK
+1586 DWERVKEVNEYSK

-1638 TWKIAKTQKIKIEG
+1638 TWKIAKTPKIEVTEVE
-1652 RRGGEKIENVD
+1652 GGERIPNVD
-1663 LGLVERPITQLQ
+1663 LGLVERPKTQLQ

-1701 AKGNEI
+1701 ATKGNET
-1707 KNVIWKSNRST
+1707 KNVIWKSNRSA

-1747 QINKLNDY
+1747 QINELNDY

-1768 TNSENKVESKAKK
+1768 TNSGIKVESKAKK

-1796 SGDWNSITDIN
+1796 SGDWNAITDIN

-1837 NTISKIEADN
+1837 NTVSKIEADN
-1847 INNKYSNK
+1847 INNA
-1855 GYLDN
+1855 
-1860 EYLNNNMLTISQL
+1860 YLNNNMLTISQL
-1873 ITKEGAQ
+1873 ITKESAQ

-1899 MKTSI
+1899 METSI

-1917 DEAKAENVAVMPPF
+1917 DEAKAEDVAVMPPF

-1937 YYILTIVIAGMLV
+1937 YYVLTIVIAGMLV

>member
-55 NWENETDFE
+55 NWGNETGFE
-64 VNREEIQGGG
+64 VDPDNIQSNG
-74 FQVPKIEGRAIYC
+74 FEVPKVEGRAIYC
-87 TERDVTLAMTSAMWR
+87 TQRGVTLAMTSAMWR
-102 GESNEYTYYW
+102 GESDAYTYYW
-112 STPKVENIFNP
+112 SKPKVENIFNP
-123 ANVDKEGRIWSKELS
+123 ANGMWSKTLTDD
-138 KNEIDAINSTG
+138 EIKAINSNE
-149 DFVNSLDSAIRTRG
+149 DFANSHDSAIRTRG
-163 YYKCSNNHTTI
+163 YYECGNNHTTI
-174 SADKAYVIT
+174 SAEEAYVIT

-192 RKQIVMWMLQITGG
+192 RKQIVMWMLIDGG
-206 INVDN
+206 VNTEN
-211 AETIIAK
+211 AETIIER
-218 LKLDG
+218 LDIDG
-223 SKAEFVRSDIEAIK
+223 GKAQFVRDNVDAIK
-237 QLYNEA
+237 QLYYEA
-243 IKYGKFKE
+243 IAYGKFKE

-272 ITSEYYTSNSN
+272 ITSEYYPSNS
-283 KYIKVGPYT
+283 KEYIKVGPYT

-299 YLNEEIIFGGIGG
+299 YKDEKIIFGGIGG

-338 DKIANTKNFRPC
+338 DEVNNTKNFKPC
-350 EESDPVSG
+350 EESHPVSG

-363 TTDFMRP
+363 TKTAMKP

-399 AKGEE
+399 AKGEK

-411 YQISEGSLE
+411 YQISEDSL
-420 KKNRITRLKPNKD
+420 KKSNGKTKLKPDAN
-433 KKIKFEATFTQQL
+433 KKIEFEATFTQQL

-451 ERELKEFTLD
+451 ERKLKEFTLD

-468 SKEGSYYVS
+468 SKEGSYS
-477 IRKIGEGGKGLEGAE
+477 INMRKIYEDENGVEHGLEGAE
-492 FLINGVSYG
+492 FLINGLLTYVSD
-501 TNEDGYIENE
+501 EDGYILR
-511 DGDILMEQLINA
+511 GQQIINA
-523 SGTETWTVEEKSAP
+523 SGTETWTVEEKIAP
-537 EGYITQPLKIVFN
+537 AGYIVQPLKIVFN

-576 KVTFNKENKTI
+576 EVTFNKEDQTI
-587 TVQIKNIE
+587 TVKIKNI
-595 KPDPNNPNDLL
+595 KNPNPDNPDDLL
-606 DTYEIKAKKVD
+606 NTYKIKAKKVD
-617 EQGKGLAGA
+617 EQGNGLAGA
-626 KFNITWP
+626 KFKITWP

-654 PILGLNSEEEDH
+654 PTLLLNSEGEDH

-704 ITGIINVNAPEGVTI
+704 ITIVNVNTPEGVI
-719 ELNGRGEIS
+719 IGLSGSGEIS
-728 IVIPNQKDIKLIS
+728 IVISNQKDIPLIS

-748 DAKTGKASLGDGI
+748 DAKTEKASLGDGI

-786 AELMPADSVT
+786 AELMPDDSVT

-871 NGNSGSTG
+871 NGNSGNTG

-904 WKTNSKA
+904 WKANSKA
-911 SELETNTGKNTI
+911 SEYETNTGRITI

-1022 SQKIKEFI
+1022 SQKVKEFI

-1052 MNDDEAW
+1052 MNDNEAW

-1142 LYYIKDYMNDYTNAI
+1142 LYNIKDYMNDYTNAI
-1157 KENNGKINL
+1157 KDNNGKINL

-1220 SQSLETQIIEVV
+1220 SQSLETQITEVV

-1353 AGLIDVN
+1353 AGLVDVN

-1390 TIDDGDDPTPPDSDT
+1390 TITDDPTPPDPDT
-1405 PPDSNTPIDST
+1405 PPDPNTPIDST

-1498 GEYSFKDVE
+1498 GEYSFKDVK

-1517 GLDDATVLTNNKEN
+1517 GLDDATILTNNKEN

-1555 IFQAGFEN
+1555 IFQANLEN
-1563 GYDIENVDYDKS
+1563 GEYDLEKIKEYDKN
-1575 LNEAHVSKAID
+1575 LNDKYVSDAID
-1586 DWARVEEVNKYSK
+1586 DWERVKEVNEYSK

-1638 TWKIAKTQKIKIEG
+1638 TWKIAKTPKIEVTEVK
-1652 RRGGEKIENVD
+1652 GGERIPNVD

-1701 AKGNEI
+1701 ATKGNEI
-1707 KNVIWKSNRST
+1707 KNVIWKSNRIA

-1742 ITYKM
+1742 IMYKM
-1747 QINKLNDY
+1747 QINELKNY

-1768 TNSENKVESKAKK
+1768 TNSGIKVESKAKK

-1796 SGDWNSITDIN
+1796 SGDWNAITDIN
-1807 EIIPAEEKDG
+1807 EIIPAEEKDD

-1847 INNKYSNK
+1847 INNKYLN
-1855 GYLDN
+1855 N

-1899 MKTSI
+1899 METSI

-1937 YYILTIVIAGMLV
+1937 YYVLTIVIAGMLV

>member
-55 NWENETDFE
+55 NWENETGFE
-64 VNREEIQGGG
+64 VDPDNIQGNG
-74 FQVPKIEGRAIYC
+74 FEVPKVEGRAIYC
-87 TERDVTLAMTSAMWR
+87 TQRDVTLAMTSAMWR
-102 GESNEYTYYW
+102 GESSAYTYYW
-112 STPKVENIFNP
+112 STPKVEDIFNP
-123 ANVDKEGRIWSKELS
+123 ANGNLWSRELTDT
-138 KNEIDAINSTG
+138 EIRAINN
-149 DFVNSLDSAIRTRG
+149 VNNFGLLATIRTRG

-192 RKQIVMWMLQITGG
+192 RKQIVMWMLIDGG
-206 INVDN
+206 VNTEN
-211 AETIIAK
+211 AETIIER
-218 LKLDG
+218 LDIDG
-223 SKAEFVRSDIEAIK
+223 GKAQFVRDNVDAIK
-237 QLYNEA
+237 QLYYEA
-243 IKYGKFKE
+243 IAYGKFKE

-272 ITSEYYTSNSN
+272 IISEYYPSNS
-283 KYIKVGPYT
+283 KEYIKVGPYT

-299 YLNEEIIFGGIGG
+299 YKDEKIIFGGIGG

-338 DKIANTKNFRPC
+338 DEVNNTKNFKPC

-363 TTDFMRP
+363 TKTAMKP

-399 AKGEE
+399 AKGEK

-411 YQISEGSLE
+411 YQISEDSL
-420 KKNRITRLKPNKD
+420 KKSNGKTKLKPDAN
-433 KKIKFEATFTQQL
+433 KKIEFEATFTQQL

-451 ERELKEFTLD
+451 ERKLKEFTLD

-468 SKEGSYYVS
+468 SKEGSYS
-477 IRKIGEGGKGLEGAE
+477 INMRKIYEDENGVEHGLEGAE
-492 FLINGVSYG
+492 FLINGLLTYVSD
-501 TNEDGYIENE
+501 EDGYILR
-511 DGDILMEQLINA
+511 GQQIINA
-523 SGTETWTVEEKSAP
+523 SGTETWTVEEKIAP
-537 EGYITQPLKIVFN
+537 AGYIVQPLKIVFN

-576 KVTFNKENKTI
+576 EVTFNKEDQTI
-587 TVQIKNIE
+587 TVKIKNI
-595 KPDPNNPNDLL
+595 KNPNPDNPDDLL
-606 DTYEIKAKKVD
+606 NTYKIKAKKVD
-617 EQGKGLAGA
+617 EQGNGLAGA
-626 KFNITWP
+626 KFKITWP

-654 PILGLNSEEEDH
+654 PTLLLNSEGEDH

-704 ITGIINVNAPEGVTI
+704 ITIVNVNTPEGVI
-719 ELNGRGEIS
+719 IGLSGSGEIS
-728 IVIPNQKDIKLIS
+728 IVISNQKDIPLIS

-786 AELMPADSVT
+786 AELMPDDSVT

-904 WKTNSKA
+904 WKANSKA

-999 NKYGTLDY
+999 NQYGTLDY

-1220 SQSLETQIIEVV
+1220 SQSLETQITEVV

-1353 AGLIDVN
+1353 AGLVDVN

-1390 TIDDGDDPTPPDSDT
+1390 TITDDPTPPDPDT
-1405 PPDSNTPIDST
+1405 PPDPNTPIDST

-1498 GEYSFKDVE
+1498 GEYSFKDVK

-1517 GLDDATVLTNNKEN
+1517 GLDDATILTNNKEN

-1555 IFQAGFEN
+1555 IFQANLEN
-1563 GYDIENVDYDKS
+1563 GEYDLEEIKEYDKN
-1575 LNEAHVSKAID
+1575 LNDKYVSDAID
-1586 DWARVEEVNKYSK
+1586 DWDRVKEVNEYSK

-1638 TWKIAKTQKIKIEG
+1638 TWKIAKTPKIEVTEVK
-1652 RRGGEKIENVD
+1652 GGERIPNVD

-1701 AKGNEI
+1701 AT
-1707 KNVIWKSNRST
+1707 KNVIWKSNRIA

-1747 QINKLNDY
+1747 QINEKNDDY

-1768 TNSENKVESKAKK
+1768 TNSGIKVESKAKK

-1837 NTISKIEADN
+1837 NTISKIEANN
-1847 INNKYSNK
+1847 IN
-1855 GYLDN
+1855 N
-1860 EYLNNNMLTISQL
+1860 EYLNHNMLTISQL

-1899 MKTSI
+1899 METSI

-1912 DPVEN
+1912 NPVEN
-1917 DEAKAENVAVMPPF
+1917 DEAKAEDVAVMPPF

>member
-55 NWENETDFE
+55 NWGNETGFE
-64 VNREEIQGGG
+64 VDPDNIQSNG
-74 FQVPKIEGRAIYC
+74 FEVPKVEGRAIYC
-87 TERDVTLAMTSAMWR
+87 TQRDVTLAMTSAMWR
-102 GESNEYTYYW
+102 GESSAYTYYW
-112 STPKVENIFNP
+112 STPKVEDIFNP
-123 ANVDKEGRIWSKELS
+123 ANGNLWSRKLTDT
-138 KNEIDAINSTG
+138 EISAINNANNFGLPAT
-149 DFVNSLDSAIRTRG
+149 IRTRG

-223 SKAEFVRSDIEAIK
+223 SKAKFVRSDIEAIK

-243 IKYGKFKE
+243 KAYRRFKNG
-251 RVNNAL
+251 VNKAL
-257 SNDGNYATNLTDVDN
+257 SNGGSYATNLTDVDN

-283 KYIKVGPYT
+283 EYIKVGPYT

-299 YLNEEIIFGGIGG
+299 YKDEKIIFGGIGG

-328 KIKVNKIITD
+328 KIKVEKIITND
-338 DKIANTKNFRPC
+338 NERNTKNFKPC

-399 AKGEE
+399 AKGEK

-411 YQISEGSLE
+411 YQISEDSL
-420 KKNRITRLKPNKD
+420 KKSNGKTKLKPDAN
-433 KKIKFEATFTQQL
+433 KKIEFEATFTQQL

-451 ERELKEFTLD
+451 ERKLKEFTLD

-468 SKEGSYYVS
+468 SKEGSYS
-477 IRKIGEGGKGLEGAE
+477 INMRKIDEKGDGLEGAE
-492 FLINGVSYG
+492 FLINGLLTYVSDK
-501 TNEDGYIENE
+501 DGYI
-511 DGDILMEQLINA
+511 LRSHQVINA

-565 RIEIVSSNSNA
+565 RIEIVSANSNA
-576 KVTFNKENKTI
+576 KVTFNKENQTI
-587 TVQIKNIE
+587 TVQIKNI
-595 KPDPNNPNDLL
+595 KANPDDLL
-606 DTYEIKAKKVD
+606 DTYEIKARKVN
-617 EQGKGLAGA
+617 EQGNGLAGA

-654 PILGLNSEEEDH
+654 PMLGLNSEGEDH

-694 ITIDGTDKYG
+694 KTIDGTDKYG

-871 NGNSGSTG
+871 NGNSGNTG

-904 WKTNSKA
+904 WKANSKA
-911 SELETNTGKNTI
+911 SEFETNTGKNTI

-1052 MNDDEAW
+1052 MNDNEAW

-1142 LYYIKDYMNDYTNAI
+1142 LYNIKDYMNDYTNAI
-1157 KENNGKINL
+1157 KDNNGKINL

-1220 SQSLETQIIEVV
+1220 SQSLETQITEVV

-1304 RMALQGFEGYIN
+1304 RMALQGFGGYIN

-1353 AGLIDVN
+1353 AGLVDVN

-1390 TIDDGDDPTPPDSDT
+1390 TITDDPTPPDPDT
-1405 PPDSNTPIDST
+1405 PPDPNTPIDST
-1416 NIISGCV
+1416 NTISGCV

-1498 GEYSFKDVE
+1498 GEYSFKDVK

-1517 GLDDATVLTNNKEN
+1517 GLDDATILTNNKEN

-1555 IFQAGFEN
+1555 IFQANLEN
-1563 GYDIENVDYDKS
+1563 GEYDLEEIKEYDKN
-1575 LNEAHVSKAID
+1575 LNDKYVSDAID
-1586 DWARVEEVNKYSK
+1586 DWDRVKEVNEYSK

-1638 TWKIAKTQKIKIEG
+1638 TWKIAKTPKIEVTEVK
-1652 RRGGEKIENVD
+1652 GGERIPNVD

-1701 AKGNEI
+1701 AT
-1707 KNVIWKSNRST
+1707 KNVIWKSNRIA

-1747 QINKLNDY
+1747 QINEKNDDY

-1768 TNSENKVESKAKK
+1768 TNSGIKVESKAKK

-1837 NTISKIEADN
+1837 NTISKIEANN
-1847 INNKYSNK
+1847 IN
-1855 GYLDN
+1855 N
-1860 EYLNNNMLTISQL
+1860 EYLNHNMLTISQL

-1899 MKTSI
+1899 METSI

-1912 DPVEN
+1912 NPVEN
-1917 DEAKAENVAVMPPF
+1917 DEAKAEDVAVMPPF

>member
-55 NWENETDFE
+55 NWGNETGFE
-64 VNREEIQGGG
+64 VDPDNIQSNG
-74 FQVPKIEGRAIYC
+74 FEVPKVEGRAIYC
-87 TERDVTLAMTSAMWR
+87 TQRDVTLAMTSAMWR
-102 GESNEYTYYW
+102 GESSAYTYYW
-112 STPKVENIFNP
+112 STPKVEDIFNP
-123 ANVDKEGRIWSKELS
+123 ANGNLWSRKLTDT
-138 KNEIDAINSTG
+138 EISAINNANNFGLPAT
-149 DFVNSLDSAIRTRG
+149 IRTRG

-192 RKQIVMWMLQITGG
+192 RKQIVMWMLITSG

-223 SKAEFVRSDIEAIK
+223 SKAKFVRSDIEAIK

-243 IKYGKFKE
+243 KAYRRFKNG
-251 RVNNAL
+251 VNKAL
-257 SNDGNYATNLTDVDN
+257 SNGGSYATNLTDVDN
-272 ITSEYYTSNSN
+272 MTSEYYTSNSN
-283 KYIKVGPYT
+283 EYIKVGPYT

-299 YLNEEIIFGGIGG
+299 YKDEKIIFGGIGG

-328 KIKVNKIITD
+328 KIKVEKIITND
-338 DKIANTKNFRPC
+338 NERNTKNFRPC

-384 LEADAKLYAHFTWME
+384 LEDDAKLYAHFTWME
-399 AKGEE
+399 AKGEK

-411 YQISEGSLE
+411 YKISKDSL
-420 KKNRITRLKPNKD
+420 KKSNGKTKLKPDANNK
-433 KKIKFEATFTQQL
+433 IEFEATFTQQL

-451 ERELKEFTLD
+451 ERKLKEFTLD

-468 SKEGSYYVS
+468 SKEGSYS
-477 IRKIGEGGKGLEGAE
+477 INMRKIDEKGDGLEGAE
-492 FLINGVSYG
+492 FLINGLLTYVSDK
-501 TNEDGYIENE
+501 DGYI
-511 DGDILMEQLINA
+511 LRSHQVINA

-565 RIEIVSSNSNA
+565 RIEIVSANSNA
-576 KVTFNKENKTI
+576 KVTFNKENQTI
-587 TVQIKNIE
+587 TVQIKNIKANPE
-595 KPDPNNPNDLL
+595 NPDDLL
-606 DTYEIKAKKVD
+606 DTYEIKARKVN
-617 EQGKGLAGA
+617 EQGNGLAGA

-654 PILGLNSEEEDH
+654 PMLGLNSEGEDH

-904 WKTNSKA
+904 WKANSKA
-911 SELETNTGKNTI
+911 SEYETNTGRITI

-1052 MNDDEAW
+1052 MNDNEAW

-1130 SLTTPFNSKEKA
+1130 SLTTPFNNKEKA
-1142 LYYIKDYMNDYTNAI
+1142 LYNIKDYMNDYTNAI
-1157 KENNGKINL
+1157 KDNNGKINL

-1198 SEYMGQR
+1198 SEYIGQR

-1220 SQSLETQIIEVV
+1220 SQSLETQITEVV

-1242 SAVVNTNGKNISNDK
+1242 SAVVNTNGKNISKDK

-1304 RMALQGFEGYIN
+1304 RMALQGFEGYVN

-1353 AGLIDVN
+1353 AGLVDVN

-1390 TIDDGDDPTPPDSDT
+1390 TITDDPTPPDPDT
-1405 PPDSNTPIDST
+1405 PPDPNTPIDST

-1423 WEDAKTGKAS
+1423 WEDNNK
-1433 LGNGI
+1433 NGI
-1438 RDSGEKRIAG
+1438 RDSGEEKIAG

-1456 EDKIN
+1456 IN
-1461 DQLST
+1461 DQLDT

-1498 GEYSFKDVE
+1498 GEYRFKDVE
-1507 KGDYYVLFGY
+1507 KGYYYVLFGY

-1555 IFQAGFEN
+1555 IFQANLEN
-1563 GYDIENVDYDKS
+1563 GEYDLEKIKEYDKN
-1575 LNEAHVSKAID
+1575 LNDKYVSDAID
-1586 DWARVEEVNKYSK
+1586 DWERVKEVNEYSK

-1638 TWKIAKTQKIKIEG
+1638 TWKIAKTPKIEVTEVK
-1652 RRGGEKIENVD
+1652 GGERIPNVD
-1663 LGLVERPITQLQ
+1663 LGLVERPKTQLQ

-1701 AKGNEI
+1701 ATKGNET
-1707 KNVIWKSNRST
+1707 KNVIWKSNRSA

-1725 FIQLYLDEEL
+1725 FIQLYLDKEL

-1747 QINKLNDY
+1747 QINELNDY

-1768 TNSENKVESKAKK
+1768 TNSGIKVESKAKK

-1796 SGDWNSITDIN
+1796 SGDWNAITDIN

-1847 INNKYSNK
+1847 INNA
-1855 GYLDN
+1855 
-1860 EYLNNNMLTISQL
+1860 YLNNNMLTISQL

-1899 MKTSI
+1899 METSI

-1917 DEAKAENVAVMPPF
+1917 DEAKAEDVAVMPPF

-1937 YYILTIVIAGMLV
+1937 YYVLTIVIAGMLV

>member
-55 NWENETDFE
+55 NWGNETGFE
-64 VNREEIQGGG
+64 VDPDNIQSNG
-74 FQVPKIEGRAIYC
+74 FEVPKVEGRAIYC
-87 TERDVTLAMTSAMWR
+87 TQRDVTLAMTSAMWR
-102 GESNEYTYYW
+102 GESSAYTYYW
-112 STPKVENIFNP
+112 STPKVEDIFNP
-123 ANVDKEGRIWSKELS
+123 ANGNLWSRKLTDT
-138 KNEIDAINSTG
+138 EIRAINN
-149 DFVNSLDSAIRTRG
+149 VNNFGLPATIRTRG

-243 IKYGKFKE
+243 KAYGRFKNG
-251 RVNNAL
+251 VNKAL
-257 SNDGNYATNLTDVDN
+257 SNGGSYATNLTDVDN

-283 KYIKVGPYT
+283 EYIKVGPYT

-299 YLNEEIIFGGIGG
+299 YKDEKIIFGGIGG

-328 KIKVNKIITD
+328 KIKVEKIITND
-338 DKIANTKNFRPC
+338 NERNTKNFKPC
-350 EESDPVSG
+350 EESNPVSG

-384 LEADAKLYAHFTWME
+384 LEDDAKLYAHFTWME
-399 AKGEE
+399 AKGEK

-411 YQISEGSLE
+411 YQISEDSL
-420 KKNRITRLKPNKD
+420 KKSNGKTKLKPDAN
-433 KKIKFEATFTQQL
+433 KKIEFEATFTQQL

-451 ERELKEFTLD
+451 ERKLKEFTLD

-468 SKEGSYYVS
+468 SKEGSYS
-477 IRKIGEGGKGLEGAE
+477 INMRKIDEKGDGLEGAE
-492 FLINGVSYG
+492 FLINGLLTYVSDK
-501 TNEDGYIENE
+501 DGYI
-511 DGDILMEQLINA
+511 LRSHQVINA
-523 SGTETWTVEEKSAP
+523 SGTETWTVEEKSTP

-565 RIEIVSSNSNA
+565 RIEIVSANSNA
-576 KVTFNKENKTI
+576 KVTFNKENQTI
-587 TVQIKNIE
+587 TVQIKNIKANPE
-595 KPDPNNPNDLL
+595 NPDDLL
-606 DTYEIKAKKVD
+606 DTYEIKAKKVN
-617 EQGKGLAGA
+617 EQGNGLAGA

-645 GDLVISGQT
+645 GDLVISGQI
-654 PILGLNSEEEDH
+654 PILGLNSEGEDH

-904 WKTNSKA
+904 WKANSKA
-911 SELETNTGKNTI
+911 SEYETNTGRITI

-1052 MNDDEAW
+1052 MNDNEAW

-1142 LYYIKDYMNDYTNAI
+1142 LYNIKDYMNDYTNAI
-1157 KENNGKINL
+1157 KDNNGKINL

-1198 SEYMGQR
+1198 SEYIGQR

-1220 SQSLETQIIEVV
+1220 SQSLETQITEVV

-1242 SAVVNTNGKNISNDK
+1242 SAVVNTNGKNISKDK

-1304 RMALQGFEGYIN
+1304 RMALQGFEGYVN

-1353 AGLIDVN
+1353 AGLVDVN

-1390 TIDDGDDPTPPDSDT
+1390 TITDDPTPPDPDT
-1405 PPDSNTPIDST
+1405 PPDPNTPIDST

-1423 WEDAKTGKAS
+1423 WEDNNK
-1433 LGNGI
+1433 NGI
-1438 RDSGEKRIAG
+1438 RDSGEEKIAG

-1456 EDKIN
+1456 IN
-1461 DQLST
+1461 DQLGT

-1498 GEYSFKDVE
+1498 GEYRFKDVE
-1507 KGDYYVLFGY
+1507 KGYYYVLFGY

-1555 IFQAGFEN
+1555 IFQANLEN
-1563 GYDIENVDYDKS
+1563 GEYDLEKIKEYDKN
-1575 LNEAHVSKAID
+1575 LNDKYVSDAID
-1586 DWARVEEVNKYSK
+1586 DWERVKEVNEYSK

-1638 TWKIAKTQKIKIEG
+1638 TWKIAKTPKIEVTEVE
-1652 RRGGEKIENVD
+1652 GGERIPNVD
-1663 LGLVERPITQLQ
+1663 LGLVERPKTQLQ

-1701 AKGNEI
+1701 ATKGNET
-1707 KNVIWKSNRST
+1707 KNVIWKSNRSA

-1747 QINKLNDY
+1747 QINELNDY

-1768 TNSENKVESKAKK
+1768 TNSGIKVESKAKK

-1796 SGDWNSITDIN
+1796 SGDWNAITDIN

-1837 NTISKIEADN
+1837 NTVSKIEADN
-1847 INNKYSNK
+1847 INNA
-1855 GYLDN
+1855 
-1860 EYLNNNMLTISQL
+1860 YLNNNMLTISQL
-1873 ITKEGAQ
+1873 ITKESAQ

-1899 MKTSI
+1899 METSI

-1917 DEAKAENVAVMPPF
+1917 DEAKAEDVAVMPPF

-1937 YYILTIVIAGMLV
+1937 YYVLTIVIAGMLV

>member
-55 NWENETDFE
+55 NWGNETGFE
-64 VNREEIQGGG
+64 VDPDNLQSNG
-74 FQVPKIEGRAIYC
+74 FEVPKVEGRAIYC
-87 TERDVTLAMTSAMWR
+87 TERGVTLAMNSNMYR
-102 GESNEYTYYW
+102 GTNTAYSYYNW
-112 STPKVENIFNP
+112 GPKIVSNIFDP
-123 ANVDKEGRIWSKELS
+123 ANGNLWSRKLTDT
-138 KNEIDAINSTG
+138 EIRAINNVK
-149 DFVNSLDSAIRTRG
+149 DFGLLATIRTRG

-243 IKYGKFKE
+243 KAYRRFKNG
-251 RVNNAL
+251 VNKAL
-257 SNDGNYATNLTDVDN
+257 SNGGSYATNLTDVDN

-283 KYIKVGPYT
+283 EYIKVGPYT

-299 YLNEEIIFGGIGG
+299 YKDEKIIFGGIGG

-328 KIKVNKIITD
+328 KIKVEKIITND
-338 DKIANTKNFRPC
+338 NERNTKNFRPC

-384 LEADAKLYAHFTWME
+384 LEDDAKLYAHFTWME
-399 AKGEE
+399 AKGEK

-411 YQISEGSLE
+411 YQISEDSL
-420 KKNRITRLKPNKD
+420 KKSNGKTKLKPDANNK
-433 KKIKFEATFTQQL
+433 IEFEATFTQQL

-451 ERELKEFTLD
+451 ERKLKEFTLD

-468 SKEGSYYVS
+468 SKEGSYS
-477 IRKIGEGGKGLEGAE
+477 INMRKIDEKGDGLEGAE
-492 FLINGVSYG
+492 FLINGLLTYVSDK
-501 TNEDGYIENE
+501 DGYI
-511 DGDILMEQLINA
+511 LRSHQVINA

-565 RIEIVSSNSNA
+565 RIEIVSANSNA
-576 KVTFNKENKTI
+576 KVTFNKENQTI
-587 TVQIKNIE
+587 TVQIKNIKANPE
-595 KPDPNNPNDLL
+595 NPDDLL
-606 DTYEIKAKKVD
+606 DTYEIKAKKVN
-617 EQGKGLAGA
+617 EQGNGLAGA

-654 PILGLNSEEEDH
+654 PMLGLNSEGEDH

-899 EWFEK
+899 KWFEK
-904 WKTNSKA
+904 WKANSKA
-911 SELETNTGKNTI
+911 SEYETNTGRITI

-1052 MNDDEAW
+1052 MNDNEAW

-1142 LYYIKDYMNDYTNAI
+1142 LYNIKDYMNDYTNAI
-1157 KENNGKINL
+1157 KDNNGKINL

-1198 SEYMGQR
+1198 SEYIGQR

-1220 SQSLETQIIEVV
+1220 SQSLETQITEVV

-1242 SAVVNTNGKNISNDK
+1242 SAVVNTNGKNISKDK

-1304 RMALQGFEGYIN
+1304 RMALQGFEGYVN

-1353 AGLIDVN
+1353 AGLVDVN

-1390 TIDDGDDPTPPDSDT
+1390 TITDDPTPPDPDT
-1405 PPDSNTPIDST
+1405 PPDPNTPIDST

-1423 WEDAKTGKAS
+1423 WEDNNK
-1433 LGNGI
+1433 NGI
-1438 RDSGEKRIAG
+1438 RDSGEEKIAG

-1456 EDKIN
+1456 IN
-1461 DQLST
+1461 DQLGT

-1498 GEYSFKDVE
+1498 GEYRFKDVE
-1507 KGDYYVLFGY
+1507 KGYYYVLFGY

-1555 IFQAGFEN
+1555 IFQANLEN
-1563 GYDIENVDYDKS
+1563 GEYDLEKIKEYDKN
-1575 LNEAHVSKAID
+1575 LNDKYVSDAID
-1586 DWARVEEVNKYSK
+1586 DWERVKEVNEYSK

-1638 TWKIAKTQKIKIEG
+1638 TWKIAKTPKIEVTEVKD
-1652 RRGGEKIENVD
+1652 GERIPNVD
-1663 LGLVERPITQLQ
+1663 LGLVERPKTQLQ

-1701 AKGNEI
+1701 ATKGNET

-1747 QINKLNDY
+1747 QINEKNDDY

-1768 TNSENKVESKAKK
+1768 TNSGIKVESKAKK

-1796 SGDWNSITDIN
+1796 SGDWNAITDIN

-1847 INNKYSNK
+1847 INNA
-1855 GYLDN
+1855 
-1860 EYLNNNMLTISQL
+1860 YLNNNMLTISQL
-1873 ITKEGAQ
+1873 ITKESAQ

-1899 MKTSI
+1899 METSI

-1917 DEAKAENVAVMPPF
+1917 DEAKAEDVAVMPPF

-1937 YYILTIVIAGMLV
+1937 YYVLTIVIAGMLV

>member
-16 VILAGLILCINSI
+16 VILTGLILCINSI

-55 NWENETDFE
+55 NWGNETGFE
-64 VNREEIQGGG
+64 VDPDNIQSNG
-74 FQVPKIEGRAIYC
+74 FEVPKVEGRAIYC
-87 TERDVTLAMTSAMWR
+87 TQRDVTLAMTSAMWR
-102 GESNEYTYYW
+102 GESSAYTYYW
-112 STPKVENIFNP
+112 STPKVEDIFNP
-123 ANVDKEGRIWSKELS
+123 ANGNLWSRKLTDT
-138 KNEIDAINSTG
+138 EIRAINN
-149 DFVNSLDSAIRTRG
+149 VNNFGLPATIRTRG

-243 IKYGKFKE
+243 KAYGRFKNG
-251 RVNNAL
+251 VNKAL
-257 SNDGNYATNLTDVDN
+257 SNGGSYATNLTDVDN

-283 KYIKVGPYT
+283 EYIKVGPYT

-299 YLNEEIIFGGIGG
+299 YKDEKIIFGGIGG

-328 KIKVNKIITD
+328 KIKVEKIITND
-338 DKIANTKNFRPC
+338 NERNTKNFKPC

-384 LEADAKLYAHFTWME
+384 LEDDAKLYAHFTWME
-399 AKGEE
+399 AKGEK

-411 YQISEGSLE
+411 YQISEDSL
-420 KKNRITRLKPNKD
+420 KKSNGKTKLKLDAN
-433 KKIKFEATFTQQL
+433 KKIEFEATFTQQL

-451 ERELKEFTLD
+451 ERKLKEFTLD

-468 SKEGSYYVS
+468 SKEGSYS
-477 IRKIGEGGKGLEGAE
+477 INMRKIDEKGDGLE
-492 FLINGVSYG
+492 
-501 TNEDGYIENE
+501 
-511 DGDILMEQLINA
+511 
-523 SGTETWTVEEKSAP
+523 
-537 EGYITQPLKIVFN
+537 
-550 VYKVYNST
+550 
-558 TNTYEVD
+558 
-565 RIEIVSSNSNA
+565 
-576 KVTFNKENKTI
+576 
-587 TVQIKNIE
+587 
-595 KPDPNNPNDLL
+595 
-606 DTYEIKAKKVD
+606 
-617 EQGKGLAGA
+617 GA

-645 GDLVISGQT
+645 GDLVISGQI
-654 PILGLNSEEEDH
+654 PILGLNSEGEDH

-777 SLYTEDMKL
+777 SLYTGDMKL

-871 NGNSGSTG
+871 NGNSGNTG

-904 WKTNSKA
+904 WKANSKA
-911 SELETNTGKNTI
+911 SEYETNTGRITI

-1022 SQKIKEFI
+1022 SQKVKEFI

-1052 MNDDEAW
+1052 MNDNEAW

-1142 LYYIKDYMNDYTNAI
+1142 LYNIKDYMNDYTNAI
-1157 KENNGKINL
+1157 KDNNGKINL

-1220 SQSLETQIIEVV
+1220 SQSLETQITEVV

-1304 RMALQGFEGYIN
+1304 RMALQGFGGYIN

-1353 AGLIDVN
+1353 AGLVDVN

-1390 TIDDGDDPTPPDSDT
+1390 TITDDPTPPDPDT
-1405 PPDSNTPIDST
+1405 PPDPNTPIDST

-1461 DQLST
+1461 DQLSK

-1498 GEYSFKDVE
+1498 GEYSFKDVK

-1517 GLDDATVLTNNKEN
+1517 GLDDATILTNNKEN

-1555 IFQAGFEN
+1555 IFQANLEN
-1563 GYDIENVDYDKS
+1563 GEYDLEKIKEYDKN
-1575 LNEAHVSKAID
+1575 LNDKYVSDAID
-1586 DWARVEEVNKYSK
+1586 DWERVKEVNEYSK

-1638 TWKIAKTQKIKIEG
+1638 TWKIAKTPKIEVTEVK
-1652 RRGGEKIENVD
+1652 GGERIPNVD

-1701 AKGNEI
+1701 ATKGNEI
-1707 KNVIWKSNRST
+1707 KNVIWKSNRIA

-1742 ITYKM
+1742 IMYKM
-1747 QINKLNDY
+1747 QINELKNY

-1768 TNSENKVESKAKK
+1768 TNSGIKVESKAKK

-1796 SGDWNSITDIN
+1796 SGDWNAITDIN
-1807 EIIPAEEKDG
+1807 EIIPAEEKDD

-1837 NTISKIEADN
+1837 NTICKIERP
-1847 INNKYSNK
+1847 NNTEDKEA
-1855 GYLDN
+1855 YLN
-1860 EYLNNNMLTISQL
+1860 NAYLNNNMLTISQL

-1937 YYILTIVIAGMLV
+1937 YYVLTVVIAGMLV

>member
-55 NWENETDFE
+55 NWGNETGFE
-64 VNREEIQGGG
+64 VDPDNIQSNG
-74 FQVPKIEGRAIYC
+74 FEVPKVEGRAIYC
-87 TERDVTLAMTSAMWR
+87 TQRGVTLAMTSAMWR

-138 KNEIDAINSTG
+138 KNEIDAINSTE

-174 SADKAYVIT
+174 SAEEAYVIT

-192 RKQIVMWMLQITGG
+192 RKQIVMWMLIDGG
-206 INVDN
+206 VNTEN
-211 AETIIAK
+211 AETIIAR
-218 LKLDG
+218 LDIDG
-223 SKAEFVRSDIEAIK
+223 GKAEFVRSDIEAIK
-237 QLYNEA
+237 QLYYEA
-243 IKYGKFKE
+243 IAYGKFKE

-272 ITSEYYTSNSN
+272 ITSEYYTNDSNE

-299 YLNEEIIFGGIGG
+299 YKDEKIIFGGIGG

-338 DKIANTKNFRPC
+338 DEVNNTKNFKPC

-363 TTDFMRP
+363 TDKKMRP

-399 AKGEE
+399 AKGEK

-411 YQISEGSLE
+411 YKISEGSLE
-420 KKNRITRLKPNKD
+420 KKNRITRLKPKD
-433 KKIKFEATFTQQL
+433 KKIEFEAAFTQQL

-468 SKEGSYYVS
+468 SRKGSYS
-477 IRKIGEGGKGLEGAE
+477 INMRKIYEDENGVEHGLEGAE
-492 FLINGVSYG
+492 FLINGLLTYVSD
-501 TNEDGYIENE
+501 EDGYILR
-511 DGDILMEQLINA
+511 GHQVINA
-523 SGTETWTVEEKSAP
+523 SGTETWTVEEKIAP
-537 EGYITQPLKIVFN
+537 AGYIVQPLKIVFN

-576 KVTFNKENKTI
+576 EVTFNKEDQTI
-587 TVQIKNIE
+587 TVKIKNI
-595 KPDPNNPNDLL
+595 KNPNPDNPDDLL
-606 DTYEIKAKKVD
+606 NTYKIKAKKVD
-617 EQGKGLAGA
+617 EQGNGLAGA

-633 TGKTSEA
+633 TKEPPERISEA
-640 TSNEN
+640 TSNEA
-645 GDLVISGQT
+645 GELVISGQT
-654 PILGLNSEEEDH
+654 PILGLNSEEKDH

-674 PAGYKMIN
+674 PAGYKMID
-682 GAIEFDVKKEKL
+682 GAIEFDVQKEKL

-704 ITGIINVNAPEGVTI
+704 ITIVNVNSPEGVI
-719 ELNGRGEIS
+719 IGLSGEREIS
-728 IVIPNQKDIKLIS
+728 IVISNQKDIPLIS

-786 AELMPADSVT
+786 AELMPDDSVT

-817 VDESKKY
+817 VCVDESKKY

-904 WKTNSKA
+904 WKANSKA

-1007 DDNGAITSEWSEGLI
+1007 DDNGAITNEWSEGLI
-1022 SQKIKEFI
+1022 SKKIKEFI

-1076 PFNSGIEYYPTNKNA
+1076 PFNSGIEYYPTDKNA

-1120 VEVTTTSNGN
+1120 VEVTTTNTKNGN
-1130 SLTTPFNSKEKA
+1130 SDKTVFNGKTYA
-1142 LYYIKDYMNDYTNAI
+1142 LDSIKDYMNDYTNAI
-1157 KENNGKINL
+1157 NNSGKINL
-1166 AKQYADSQQG
+1166 AKQYADSQRG

-1190 YYDRPIKQ
+1190 YYDRPIMSQ
-1198 SEYMGQR
+1198 TDL
-1205 NLEVEIKYRITVYNL
+1205 NVEIKYRITIYNL

-1232 DYYDDSLQLT
+1232 DYYDDSLFLK
-1242 SAVVNTNGKNISNDK
+1242 SAVVNTDGKNISNDK
-1257 SSAVSESIYGQV
+1257 SSAKPESKYGPV
-1269 TEKSFPGFNKVYIR
+1269 TEKSFAGFNKAYIR

-1290 TGEGITIDL
+1290 TGEAITIDL
-1299 TYKVK
+1299 TYEVK
-1304 RMALQGFEGYIN
+1304 RMALQGFQGYVN

-1333 SANTSTPNRHGAI
+1333 SENTSTPNRHGEI

-1390 TIDDGDDPTPPDSDT
+1390 TITDDGDDPTPPD
-1405 PPDSNTPIDST
+1405 PNTPIDST
-1416 NIISGCV
+1416 NTISGCV
-1423 WEDAKTGKAS
+1423 WEDNNK
-1433 LGNGI
+1433 NGI
-1438 RDSGEKRIAG
+1438 RDSGEEKEKIAG
-1448 VKVALCTR
+1448 VKVALCKKYERNDSTQQAAGD
-1456 EDKIN
+1456 EKLGWIKEYNDKRYNKEYIYKSVA
-1461 DQLST
+1461 DEYTT
-1466 GEKQVDWI
+1466 GEDG
-1474 QRYNEKNYNKY
+1474 KY
-1485 TYKVVKEETTDQN
+1485 SFEVKE
-1498 GEYSFKDVE
+1498 S
-1507 KGDYYVLFGY
+1507 GDYYVLFGY
-1517 GLDDATVLTNNKEN
+1517 GLDDATVLTNDEDN
-1531 ETNKILGKT
+1531 ETYKVLVERRGK
-1540 GSNTKSYNGQDYKST
+1540 NEKSYNGQDYKST

-1747 QINKLNDY
+1747 QINELNDY

-1807 EIIPAEEKDG
+1807 EIIPTEEKDG

-1937 YYILTIVIAGMLV
+1937 YYVLTVVIAGMLV

>member
-55 NWENETDFE
+55 NWGNETGFE
-64 VNREEIQGGG
+64 VDPDNIQSNG
-74 FQVPKIEGRAIYC
+74 FEVPKVEGRAIYC
-87 TERDVTLAMTSAMWR
+87 TQRDVTLAMTSAMWR
-102 GESNEYTYYW
+102 GESSAYTYYW
-112 STPKVENIFNP
+112 STPKVEDIFNP
-123 ANVDKEGRIWSKELS
+123 ANGNLWSRKLTDT
-138 KNEIDAINSTG
+138 EISAINNANNFGLPAT
-149 DFVNSLDSAIRTRG
+149 IRTRG

-192 RKQIVMWMLQITGG
+192 RKQIVMWMLIDGG
-206 INVDN
+206 VNTEN
-211 AETIIAK
+211 AETIIER
-218 LKLDG
+218 LDIDG
-223 SKAEFVRSDIEAIK
+223 GKAQFVRDNVDAIK
-237 QLYNEA
+237 QLYYEA
-243 IKYGKFKE
+243 IAYGKFKE

-272 ITSEYYTSNSN
+272 ITSEYYPSNS
-283 KYIKVGPYT
+283 KEYIKVGPYT

-299 YLNEEIIFGGIGG
+299 YKDEKIIFGGIGG

-338 DKIANTKNFRPC
+338 DEVNNTKNFKPC

-363 TTDFMRP
+363 TKTAMKP

-399 AKGEE
+399 AKGEK

-411 YQISEGSLE
+411 YQISEDSL
-420 KKNRITRLKPNKD
+420 KKSNGKTKLKPDAN
-433 KKIKFEATFTQQL
+433 KKIEFEATFTQQL

-451 ERELKEFTLD
+451 ERKLKEFTLD

-468 SKEGSYYVS
+468 SKEGSYS
-477 IRKIGEGGKGLEGAE
+477 INMRKIYEDENGVEHGLKGAE
-492 FLINGVSYG
+492 FLINGLLTYVSD
-501 TNEDGYIENE
+501 EDGYI
-511 DGDILMEQLINA
+511 LRSHQVINA

-565 RIEIVSSNSNA
+565 RIEIVSANSNA
-576 KVTFNKENKTI
+576 KVTFNKENQTI
-587 TVQIKNIE
+587 TVQIKNIKANPE
-595 KPDPNNPNDLL
+595 NPDDLP
-606 DTYEIKAKKVD
+606 DTYEIKAKKVN
-617 EQGKGLAGA
+617 EQGNGLAGA

-645 GDLVISGQT
+645 GDLVISGQI
-654 PILGLNSEEEDH
+654 PILGLNSEGEDH

-871 NGNSGSTG
+871 NGNSGNTG

-904 WKTNSKA
+904 WKANSKA
-911 SELETNTGKNTI
+911 SEYETNTGRITI

-1022 SQKIKEFI
+1022 SQKVKEFI

-1052 MNDDEAW
+1052 MNDNEAW

-1142 LYYIKDYMNDYTNAI
+1142 LYNIKDYMNDYTNAI
-1157 KENNGKINL
+1157 KDNNGKINL

-1220 SQSLETQIIEVV
+1220 SQSLETQITEVV

-1353 AGLIDVN
+1353 AGLVDVN

-1390 TIDDGDDPTPPDSDT
+1390 TITDDPTPPDPDT
-1405 PPDSNTPIDST
+1405 PPDPNTPIDST

-1498 GEYSFKDVE
+1498 GEYSFKDVK

-1517 GLDDATVLTNNKEN
+1517 GLDDATILTNNKEN

-1555 IFQAGFEN
+1555 IFQANLEN
-1563 GYDIENVDYDKS
+1563 GEYDLEKIKEYDKN
-1575 LNEAHVSKAID
+1575 LNDKYVSDAID
-1586 DWARVEEVNKYSK
+1586 DWERVKEVNEYSK

-1638 TWKIAKTQKIKIEG
+1638 TWKIAKTPKIEVTEVK
-1652 RRGGEKIENVD
+1652 GGERIPNVD

-1701 AKGNEI
+1701 ATKGNEI
-1707 KNVIWKSNRST
+1707 KNVIWKSNRIA

-1742 ITYKM
+1742 IMYKM
-1747 QINKLNDY
+1747 QINELKNY

-1768 TNSENKVESKAKK
+1768 TNSGIKVESKAKK

-1796 SGDWNSITDIN
+1796 SGDWNAITDIN
-1807 EIIPAEEKDG
+1807 EIIPAEEKDD

-1847 INNKYSNK
+1847 INNKYLN
-1855 GYLDN
+1855 N

-1899 MKTSI
+1899 METSI

-1937 YYILTIVIAGMLV
+1937 YYVLTIVIAGMLV

>member
-55 NWENETDFE
+55 NWGNETGFE
-64 VNREEIQGGG
+64 VDPDNLQSNG
-74 FQVPKIEGRAIYC
+74 FGVPKVEGRAIYC
-87 TERDVTLAMTSAMWR
+87 TERGVTLAMNSNMYR
-102 GESNEYTYYW
+102 GTNTAYSYYNW
-112 STPKVENIFNP
+112 GPKIVSNIFDP
-123 ANVDKEGRIWSKELS
+123 ANGNLWSRELTDT
-138 KNEIDAINSTG
+138 EIGAINNVK
-149 DFVNSLDSAIRTRG
+149 DFGLLATIRTRG

-192 RKQIVMWMLQITGG
+192 RKQIVMWMLQITSG

-223 SKAEFVRSDIEAIK
+223 SKAKFVRSDIEAIK

-243 IKYGKFKE
+243 KAYRRFKNG
-251 RVNNAL
+251 VNKAL
-257 SNDGNYATNLTDVDN
+257 SNGGSYATNLTDVDN
-272 ITSEYYTSNSN
+272 MTSEYYTSNSN
-283 KYIKVGPYT
+283 EYIKVGPYT

-299 YLNEEIIFGGIGG
+299 YKDEKIIFGGIGG

-328 KIKVNKIITD
+328 KIKVEKIITND
-338 DKIANTKNFRPC
+338 NERNTKNFRPC

-384 LEADAKLYAHFTWME
+384 LEDDAKLYAHFTWME
-399 AKGEE
+399 AKGEK

-411 YQISEGSLE
+411 YQISEDSL
-420 KKNRITRLKPNKD
+420 KKSNGKTKLKPDANNK
-433 KKIKFEATFTQQL
+433 IEFEATFTQQL

-451 ERELKEFTLD
+451 ERKLKEFTLD

-468 SKEGSYYVS
+468 SKEGSYS
-477 IRKIGEGGKGLEGAE
+477 INMRKIDEKGDGLEGAE
-492 FLINGVSYG
+492 FLINGLLTYVSDK
-501 TNEDGYIENE
+501 DGYI
-511 DGDILMEQLINA
+511 LRSHQVINA

-565 RIEIVSSNSNA
+565 RIEIVSANSNA
-576 KVTFNKENKTI
+576 KVTFNKENQTI
-587 TVQIKNIE
+587 TVQIKNIKANPE
-595 KPDPNNPNDLL
+595 NPDDLL
-606 DTYEIKAKKVD
+606 DTYEIKAKKVN
-617 EQGKGLAGA
+617 EQGNGLAGA

-654 PILGLNSEEEDH
+654 TMLGLNSEGEDH

-899 EWFEK
+899 KWFEK
-904 WKTNSKA
+904 WKANSKA
-911 SELETNTGKNTI
+911 SEYETNTGRITI

-1052 MNDDEAW
+1052 MNDNEAW

-1142 LYYIKDYMNDYTNAI
+1142 LYNIKDYMNDYTNAI
-1157 KENNGKINL
+1157 KDNNGKINL

-1198 SEYMGQR
+1198 SEYIGQR

-1220 SQSLETQIIEVV
+1220 SQSLETQITEVV

-1242 SAVVNTNGKNISNDK
+1242 SAVVNTNGKNISKDK

-1304 RMALQGFEGYIN
+1304 RMALQGFEGYVN

-1353 AGLIDVN
+1353 AGLVDVN

-1390 TIDDGDDPTPPDSDT
+1390 TITDDPTPPDPDT
-1405 PPDSNTPIDST
+1405 PPDPNTPIDST

-1423 WEDAKTGKAS
+1423 WEDNNK
-1433 LGNGI
+1433 NGI
-1438 RDSGEKRIAG
+1438 RDSGEEKIAG

-1456 EDKIN
+1456 IN
-1461 DQLST
+1461 DQLGT

-1498 GEYSFKDVE
+1498 GEYRFKDVE
-1507 KGDYYVLFGY
+1507 KGYYYVLFGY

-1555 IFQAGFEN
+1555 IFQANLEN
-1563 GYDIENVDYDKS
+1563 GEYDLEKIKEYDKN
-1575 LNEAHVSKAID
+1575 LNDKYVSDAID
-1586 DWARVEEVNKYSK
+1586 DWERVKEVNEYSK

-1638 TWKIAKTQKIKIEG
+1638 TWKIAKTPKIEVTEVKD
-1652 RRGGEKIENVD
+1652 GERIPNVD
-1663 LGLVERPITQLQ
+1663 LGLVERPKTQLQ

-1701 AKGNEI
+1701 ATKGNET

-1747 QINKLNDY
+1747 QINEKNDDY

-1768 TNSENKVESKAKK
+1768 TNSGIKVESKAKK

-1796 SGDWNSITDIN
+1796 SGDWNAITDIN

-1847 INNKYSNK
+1847 INNA
-1855 GYLDN
+1855 
-1860 EYLNNNMLTISQL
+1860 YLNNNMLTISQL
-1873 ITKEGAQ
+1873 ITKESAQ

-1899 MKTSI
+1899 METSI

-1917 DEAKAENVAVMPPF
+1917 DEAKAEDVAVMPPF

-1937 YYILTIVIAGMLV
+1937 YYVLTIVIAGMLV

>member
-29 NGIPDAETNYKEIYS
+29 NGIPDAETNYKEVYS

-55 NWENETDFE
+55 NWGNETGFE
-64 VNREEIQGGG
+64 VDPDNIQSNG
-74 FQVPKIEGRAIYC
+74 FEVPKVEGRAIYC
-87 TERDVTLAMTSAMWR
+87 TERGVTLAMNSNMYR
-102 GESNEYTYYW
+102 GTNKAYSYYNW
-112 STPKVENIFNP
+112 GPKIVSNIFDP
-123 ANVDKEGRIWSKELS
+123 ANGMWSKTLTDD
-138 KNEIDAINSTG
+138 EIEAINNVK
-149 DFVNSLDSAIRTRG
+149 DFGLLATIRTRG

-192 RKQIVMWMLQITGG
+192 RKQIVMWMLIDGG
-206 INVDN
+206 VNTEN
-211 AETIIAK
+211 AETIIER
-218 LKLDG
+218 LDIDG
-223 SKAEFVRSDIEAIK
+223 GKAQFVRDNVDAIK
-237 QLYNEA
+237 QLYYEA
-243 IKYGKFKE
+243 IAYGKFKE

-272 ITSEYYTSNSN
+272 ITSEYYPSNS
-283 KYIKVGPYT
+283 KEYIKVGPYT

-299 YLNEEIIFGGIGG
+299 YKDEKIIFGGIGG

-338 DKIANTKNFRPC
+338 DEVNNTKNFKPC

-363 TTDFMRP
+363 TKTAMKP

-399 AKGEE
+399 AKGEK

-411 YQISEGSLE
+411 YQISEDSL
-420 KKNRITRLKPNKD
+420 KKSNGKTKLKPDAN
-433 KKIKFEATFTQQL
+433 KKIEFEATFTQQL

-451 ERELKEFTLD
+451 ERKLKEFTLD

-468 SKEGSYYVS
+468 SKEGSYS
-477 IRKIGEGGKGLEGAE
+477 INMRKIYEDENGVEHGLEGAE
-492 FLINGVSYG
+492 FLINGLLTYVSD
-501 TNEDGYIENE
+501 EDGYILR
-511 DGDILMEQLINA
+511 GQQIINA
-523 SGTETWTVEEKSAP
+523 SGTETWTVEEKIAP
-537 EGYITQPLKIVFN
+537 AGYIVQPLKIVFN

-576 KVTFNKENKTI
+576 EVTFNKEDQTI
-587 TVQIKNIE
+587 TVKIKNI
-595 KPDPNNPNDLL
+595 KNPNPDNPDDLL
-606 DTYEIKAKKVD
+606 NTYKIKAKKVD
-617 EQGKGLAGA
+617 EQGNGLAGA
-626 KFNITWP
+626 KFKITWP

-654 PILGLNSEEEDH
+654 PTLLLNSEGEDH

-704 ITGIINVNAPEGVTI
+704 ITIVNVNTPEGVI
-719 ELNGRGEIS
+719 IGLSGSGEIS
-728 IVIPNQKDIKLIS
+728 IVISNQKDIPLIS

-786 AELMPADSVT
+786 AELMPDDSVT

-904 WKTNSKA
+904 WKANSKA

-999 NKYGTLDY
+999 NQYGTLDY

-1220 SQSLETQIIEVV
+1220 SQSLETQITEVV

-1304 RMALQGFEGYIN
+1304 RMSLQGFEGYIN

-1353 AGLIDVN
+1353 AGLVDVN

-1390 TIDDGDDPTPPDSDT
+1390 TITDDPTPPD
-1405 PPDSNTPIDST
+1405 PNTPIDST

-1555 IFQAGFEN
+1555 IFQANLEN
-1563 GYDIENVDYDKS
+1563 GEYDLEEIKEYDKN
-1575 LNEAHVSKAID
+1575 LNDKYVSDAID
-1586 DWARVEEVNKYSK
+1586 DWGRVKEVNEYSK

-1638 TWKIAKTQKIKIEG
+1638 TWKIAKTPKIEVTEVK
-1652 RRGGEKIENVD
+1652 GGERIPNVD

-1701 AKGNEI
+1701 ATKGNEI
-1707 KNVIWKSNRST
+1707 KNVIWKSNRIA

-1747 QINKLNDY
+1747 QINEKNDDY

-1768 TNSENKVESKAKK
+1768 TNSGTKVESGAKK

-1796 SGDWNSITDIN
+1796 SGNWNAITDIN
-1807 EIIPAEEKDG
+1807 EIIPAEEKDD

-1837 NTISKIEADN
+1837 NTICKIERP
-1847 INNKYSNK
+1847 NNTEDKEA
-1855 GYLDN
+1855 YLN
-1860 EYLNNNMLTISQL
+1860 NAYLNNNMLTISQL

-1937 YYILTIVIAGMLV
+1937 YYVLTVVIAGMLV

>member
-55 NWENETDFE
+55 NWGNETGFE
-64 VNREEIQGGG
+64 VDPDNIQSNG
-74 FQVPKIEGRAIYC
+74 FEVPKVEGRAIYC
-87 TERDVTLAMTSAMWR
+87 TQRDVTLAMTSAMWR
-102 GESNEYTYYW
+102 GESSAYTYYW
-112 STPKVENIFNP
+112 STPKVEDIFNP
-123 ANVDKEGRIWSKELS
+123 ANGNLWSRKLTDT
-138 KNEIDAINSTG
+138 EIRAINN
-149 DFVNSLDSAIRTRG
+149 VNNFGLPATIRTRG

-243 IKYGKFKE
+243 KAYGRFKNG
-251 RVNNAL
+251 VNKAL
-257 SNDGNYATNLTDVDN
+257 SNGGSYATNLTDVDN

-283 KYIKVGPYT
+283 EYIKVGPYT

-299 YLNEEIIFGGIGG
+299 YKDEKIIFGGIGG

-328 KIKVNKIITD
+328 KIKVEKIITND
-338 DKIANTKNFRPC
+338 NERNTKNFKPC

-384 LEADAKLYAHFTWME
+384 LEDDAKLYAHFTWME
-399 AKGEE
+399 AKGEK

-411 YQISEGSLE
+411 YQISKDSL
-420 KKNRITRLKPNKD
+420 KKSNGKTKLKPDAN
-433 KKIKFEATFTQQL
+433 KKIEFKATFTQQL

-451 ERELKEFTLD
+451 ERKLKEFTLD

-468 SKEGSYYVS
+468 SKEGSYS
-477 IRKIGEGGKGLEGAE
+477 INMRKIDEKRDGLEGAE
-492 FLINGVSYG
+492 FLINGLLTYVSDK
-501 TNEDGYIENE
+501 DGYI
-511 DGDILMEQLINA
+511 LRSHQVINA
-523 SGTETWTVEEKSAP
+523 SGTETWTVEEKSTP

-565 RIEIVSSNSNA
+565 RIEIVSANSNA
-576 KVTFNKENKTI
+576 KVTFNKENQTI
-587 TVQIKNIE
+587 TVQIKNI
-595 KPDPNNPNDLL
+595 KANPDDLL
-606 DTYEIKAKKVD
+606 DKYEIKAKKVN
-617 EQGKGLAGA
+617 EQGNGLAGA

-645 GDLVISGQT
+645 GDLVISGQI
-654 PILGLNSEEEDH
+654 PILGLNSEGEDH

-694 ITIDGTDKYG
+694 ITRDGTDKYG

-904 WKTNSKA
+904 WKANSKA
-911 SELETNTGKNTI
+911 SEFETNTGKNTI

-1030 VANGHYPNEA
+1030 VANRHYPNEA

-1052 MNDDEAW
+1052 MNDNEAW

-1120 VEVTTTSNGN
+1120 VEVTTTNTKNGN
-1130 SLTTPFNSKEKA
+1130 SDKTVFNGKTYA
-1142 LYYIKDYMNDYTNAI
+1142 LDSIKDYINDYTNAI
-1157 KENNGKINL
+1157 KDNNGKINL

-1220 SQSLETQIIEVV
+1220 SQSLETQITEVV

-1353 AGLIDVN
+1353 AGLVDVN
-1360 STPGNLETIEE
+1360 STPGNLETMEE

-1390 TIDDGDDPTPPDSDT
+1390 TITDDGDDPTPPDN
-1405 PPDSNTPIDST
+1405 PNNPTPIDST
-1416 NIISGCV
+1416 NTISGCV
-1423 WEDAKTGKAS
+1423 WEDNNK
-1433 LGNGI
+1433 NGI
-1438 RDSGEKRIAG
+1438 RDSGEEKIAG

-1456 EDKIN
+1456 IN
-1461 DQLST
+1461 DQLRT

-1507 KGDYYVLFGY
+1507 KGYYYVLFGY

-1555 IFQAGFEN
+1555 IFQANLEN
-1563 GYDIENVDYDKS
+1563 GEYDLEKIKEYDKN
-1575 LNEAHVSKAID
+1575 LNDKYVSDAID
-1586 DWARVEEVNKYSK
+1586 DWERVKEVNEYSK

-1621 QYGSDLMGRLVD
+1621 QYGSDLMGKLVD

-1638 TWKIAKTQKIKIEG
+1638 TWKIAKTPKIEVKEVK
-1652 RRGGEKIENVD
+1652 GGERIPNVD
-1663 LGLVERPITQLQ
+1663 LGLVERPKTQLQ

-1701 AKGNEI
+1701 ATKGNET
-1707 KNVIWKSNRST
+1707 KNVIWKSNRSA

-1747 QINKLNDY
+1747 QINELNDY

-1790 QFNKTQ
+1790 QLNETGNWKTTNI
-1796 SGDWNSITDIN
+1796 DT
-1807 EIIPAEEKDG
+1807 IIDK
-1817 ENINNNLVNYR
+1817 NLVNDK

-1847 INNKYSNK
+1847 INNA
-1855 GYLDN
+1855 
-1860 EYLNNNMLTISQL
+1860 YLNNNMLTISQL
-1873 ITKEGAQ
+1873 ITKESAQ

-1899 MKTSI
+1899 METSI

-1917 DEAKAENVAVMPPF
+1917 DEAKAEDVTVMPPF

>member
-55 NWENETDFE
+55 NWGNETGFE
-64 VNREEIQGGG
+64 VDPDNIQGNG
-74 FQVPKIEGRAIYC
+74 FEVPKVEGRAIYC
-87 TERDVTLAMTSAMWR
+87 TQRDVTLAMTSAMWR
-102 GESNEYTYYW
+102 GESSAYTYYW
-112 STPKVENIFNP
+112 STPKVEDIFNP
-123 ANVDKEGRIWSKELS
+123 ANGNLWSRELTDT
-138 KNEIDAINSTG
+138 EISAINN
-149 DFVNSLDSAIRTRG
+149 VNNFGLPATIRTRG

-174 SADKAYVIT
+174 SAEEAYVIT

-192 RKQIVMWMLQITGG
+192 RKQIVMWMLIDGG
-206 INVDN
+206 VNTEN
-211 AETIIAK
+211 AETIIAR
-218 LKLDG
+218 LDIDG
-223 SKAEFVRSDIEAIK
+223 GKAEFVRSDIEAIK
-237 QLYNEA
+237 QLYYEA
-243 IKYGKFKE
+243 IAYGKFKE

-272 ITSEYYTSNSN
+272 ITSEYYTNDSNE

-299 YLNEEIIFGGIGG
+299 YKDEKIIFGGIGG

-338 DKIANTKNFRPC
+338 DEVNNTKNFKPC

-363 TTDFMRP
+363 TDKKMRP

-399 AKGEE
+399 AKGEK

-411 YQISEGSLE
+411 YKISEDSL
-420 KKNRITRLKPNKD
+420 
-433 KKIKFEATFTQQL
+433 KKINRKTKLNPDANKKIEFEATFTQQL

-451 ERELKEFTLD
+451 ERKLKEFTLD

-1142 LYYIKDYMNDYTNAI
+1142 LYYIKYYMNDYTNAI

-1166 AKQYADSQQG
+1166 AKQYADSQQD

-1353 AGLIDVN
+1353 AGLVDVN

-1390 TIDDGDDPTPPDSDT
+1390 TITDDPTPPDPDT
-1405 PPDSNTPIDST
+1405 PPDPNTPIDST

-1498 GEYSFKDVE
+1498 GEYSFKDVK

-1517 GLDDATVLTNNKEN
+1517 GLDDATILTNNKEN

-1555 IFQAGFEN
+1555 IFQANLEN
-1563 GYDIENVDYDKS
+1563 GEYDLEKIKEYDKN
-1575 LNEAHVSKAID
+1575 LNDKYVSDAID
-1586 DWARVEEVNKYSK
+1586 DWDRVKEVNEYSK

-1638 TWKIAKTQKIKIEG
+1638 TWKIAKTPKIEVTEVK
-1652 RRGGEKIENVD
+1652 GGERIPNVD

-1701 AKGNEI
+1701 AT
-1707 KNVIWKSNRST
+1707 KNVIWKSNRIA

-1747 QINKLNDY
+1747 QINEKNDDY
-1755 VEYEGLEYYAKGR
+1755 GEYEGLEYYAKGR
-1768 TNSENKVESKAKK
+1768 TNSGIKVESKAKK

-1837 NTISKIEADN
+1837 NTISKIEANN
-1847 INNKYSNK
+1847 IN
-1855 GYLDN
+1855 N
-1860 EYLNNNMLTISQL
+1860 EYLNHNMLTISQL

-1899 MKTSI
+1899 METSI

-1912 DPVEN
+1912 NPVEN
-1917 DEAKAENVAVMPPF
+1917 DEAKAEDVAVMPPF

>member
-55 NWENETDFE
+55 NWGNETGFE
-64 VNREEIQGGG
+64 VDPDNIQGNG
-74 FQVPKIEGRAIYC
+74 FEVPKVEGRAIYC
-87 TERDVTLAMTSAMWR
+87 TQRRVTLAMTSAMWR
-102 GESNEYTYYW
+102 GESNAYTYYW
-112 STPKVENIFNP
+112 STPKVENIFKP
-123 ANVDKEGRIWSKELS
+123 ANENLWSKELDD
-138 KNEIDAINSTG
+138 KEIEAINNVENFGASIKST
-149 DFVNSLDSAIRTRG
+149 IRTRG
-163 YYKCSNNHTTI
+163 YYECGNNHTTI

-183 ADPCNQWTP
+183 AEPCNQWTP
-192 RKQIVMWMLQITGG
+192 RKQIVMWMLIDGG
-206 INVDN
+206 VNTEN
-211 AETIIAK
+211 AETIIAR
-218 LKLDG
+218 LDIDG
-223 SKAEFVRSDIEAIK
+223 GKAQFVRDNVDAIK

-328 KIKVNKIITD
+328 KIKVEKIITND
-338 DKIANTKNFRPC
+338 NERNTKNFRPC

-420 KKNRITRLKPNKD
+420 KENGITRLKPNKD
-433 KKIKFEATFTQQL
+433 KKIKFEAAFTQQL

-468 SKEGSYYVS
+468 SKEGSYS
-477 IRKIGEGGKGLEGAE
+477 INMRKIYEDENGVEHGLEGAE
-492 FLINGVSYG
+492 FLINGLLTYVSDK
-501 TNEDGYIENE
+501 DGF
-511 DGDILMEQLINA
+511 ILRSHQVINA

-565 RIEIVSSNSNA
+565 RIEIVSANSNA
-576 KVTFNKENKTI
+576 KVTFNKENQTI

-606 DTYEIKAKKVD
+606 DTYEIKAKKVN
-617 EQGKGLAGA
+617 EQGNGLAGA

-654 PILGLNSEEEDH
+654 PILGLNSEGEDH

-769 KNLENIKV
+769 KKLENIKV

-786 AELMPADSVT
+786 AELMPDDSVT

-817 VDESKKY
+817 VCVDESKKY
-824 YVVFEY
+824 YIVFEY

-904 WKTNSKA
+904 WKANSKA

-1007 DDNGAITSEWSEGLI
+1007 DDNGAITNEWSEGLI
-1022 SQKIKEFI
+1022 SKKIKEFI

-1076 PFNSGIEYYPTNKNA
+1076 PFNSGIEYYPTDKNA

-1120 VEVTTTSNGN
+1120 VEVTTTNTKNGN
-1130 SLTTPFNSKEKA
+1130 SDKTVFNGKTYA
-1142 LYYIKDYMNDYTNAI
+1142 LDSIKDYMNDYTNAI
-1157 KENNGKINL
+1157 NNSGKINL
-1166 AKQYADSQQG
+1166 AKQYADSQRG

-1190 YYDRPIKQ
+1190 YYDRPIMSQ
-1198 SEYMGQR
+1198 TDL
-1205 NLEVEIKYRITVYNL
+1205 NVEIKYRITIYNL

-1232 DYYDDSLQLT
+1232 DYYDDSLFLK
-1242 SAVVNTNGKNISNDK
+1242 SAVVNTDGKNISNDK
-1257 SSAVSESIYGQV
+1257 SSAKPESKYGPV
-1269 TEKSFPGFNKVYIR
+1269 TEKSFAGFNKAYIR

-1290 TGEGITIDL
+1290 TGEAITIDL
-1299 TYKVK
+1299 TYEVK
-1304 RMALQGFEGYIN
+1304 RMALQGFQGYVN

-1333 SANTSTPNRHGAI
+1333 SENTSTPNRHGEI

-1390 TIDDGDDPTPPDSDT
+1390 TITDDGDDPTPPD
-1405 PPDSNTPIDST
+1405 PNTPIDST
-1416 NIISGCV
+1416 NTISGCV
-1423 WEDAKTGKAS
+1423 WEDNNK
-1433 LGNGI
+1433 NGI
-1438 RDSGEKRIAG
+1438 RDSGEEKEKIAG
-1448 VKVALCTR
+1448 VKVALCKKYERNDSTQQAAGD
-1456 EDKIN
+1456 EKLGWIKEYNDKRYNKEYIYKSVA
-1461 DQLST
+1461 DEYTT
-1466 GEKQVDWI
+1466 GEDG
-1474 QRYNEKNYNKY
+1474 KY
-1485 TYKVVKEETTDQN
+1485 SFEVKE
-1498 GEYSFKDVE
+1498 S
-1507 KGDYYVLFGY
+1507 GDYYVLFGY
-1517 GLDDATVLTNNKEN
+1517 GLDDATVLTNDEDN
-1531 ETNKILGKT
+1531 ETYKVLVERRGK
-1540 GSNTKSYNGQDYKST
+1540 NEKSYNGQDYKST

-1586 DWARVEEVNKYSK
+1586 DWDRVKEVNKYSK

-1747 QINKLNDY
+1747 QINELNDY

-1807 EIIPAEEKDG
+1807 EIIPTEEKDG

-1937 YYILTIVIAGMLV
+1937 YYVLTVVIAGMLV

>member
-29 NGIPDAETNYKEIYS
+29 NGIPDAETNYKEVYS

-55 NWENETDFE
+55 NWGNETGFE
-64 VNREEIQGGG
+64 VDPDNIQSNG
-74 FQVPKIEGRAIYC
+74 FEVPKVEGRAIYC
-87 TERDVTLAMTSAMWR
+87 TERGVTLAMNSNMYR
-102 GESNEYTYYW
+102 GTNKAYSYYNW
-112 STPKVENIFNP
+112 GPKIVSNIFDP
-123 ANVDKEGRIWSKELS
+123 ANGMWSKTLTDD
-138 KNEIDAINSTG
+138 EIEAINNVK
-149 DFVNSLDSAIRTRG
+149 DFGLLATIRTRG

-192 RKQIVMWMLQITGG
+192 RKQIVMWMLIDGG
-206 INVDN
+206 VNTEN
-211 AETIIAK
+211 AETIIET
-218 LKLDG
+218 LDIDG
-223 SKAEFVRSDIEAIK
+223 GKAQFVRDNVDAIK
-237 QLYNEA
+237 QLYYEA
-243 IKYGKFKE
+243 IAYGKFKE

-272 ITSEYYTSNSN
+272 ITSEYYPSNS
-283 KYIKVGPYT
+283 KEYIKVGPYT

-299 YLNEEIIFGGIGG
+299 YKDEKIIFGGIGG

-338 DKIANTKNFRPC
+338 DEVNNTKNFKPC

-363 TTDFMRP
+363 TKTAMKP

-399 AKGEE
+399 AKGEK

-411 YQISEGSLE
+411 YKISEDSL
-420 KKNRITRLKPNKD
+420 
-433 KKIKFEATFTQQL
+433 KKINRKTKLNPDANKKIEFEATFTQQL

-451 ERELKEFTLD
+451 ERKLKEFTLD

-1346 IGNNTTV
+1346 IGNNATV

-1405 PPDSNTPIDST
+1405 PPDST
-1416 NIISGCV
+1416 NIIDGCV
-1423 WEDAKTGKAS
+1423 WEDNNK
-1433 LGNGI
+1433 NGI
-1438 RDSGEKRIAG
+1438 RDLGEEKIAG

-1456 EDKIN
+1456 IN
-1461 DQLST
+1461 DQLGT

-1555 IFQAGFEN
+1555 IFQANLEN
-1563 GYDIENVDYDKS
+1563 GEYDLEEIKEYDKN
-1575 LNEAHVSKAID
+1575 LNDKYVSDAID
-1586 DWARVEEVNKYSK
+1586 DWGRVKEVNEYSK

-1638 TWKIAKTQKIKIEG
+1638 TWKIAKTPKIEVTEVK
-1652 RRGGEKIENVD
+1652 GGERIPNVD

-1701 AKGNEI
+1701 ATKGNEI
-1707 KNVIWKSNRST
+1707 KNVIWKSNRIA

-1747 QINKLNDY
+1747 QINEKNDDY

-1899 MKTSI
+1899 METSI

-1917 DEAKAENVAVMPPF
+1917 DEAKAEDVTVMPPF

>member
-55 NWENETDFE
+55 NWGNETGFE
-64 VNREEIQGGG
+64 VDPDNLQSNG
-74 FQVPKIEGRAIYC
+74 FEVPKVEGRAIYC
-87 TERDVTLAMTSAMWR
+87 TERGVTLAMNSNMYR
-102 GESNEYTYYW
+102 GTNTAYSYYNW
-112 STPKVENIFNP
+112 GPKIVSNIFDP
-123 ANVDKEGRIWSKELS
+123 ANGMWSKTLTDD
-138 KNEIDAINSTG
+138 EIKAINNVK
-149 DFVNSLDSAIRTRG
+149 DFGLLATIRTRG

-243 IKYGKFKE
+243 KAYRRFKNG
-251 RVNNAL
+251 VNKAL
-257 SNDGNYATNLTDVDN
+257 SNGGSYATNLTDVDN

-283 KYIKVGPYT
+283 EYIKVGPYT

-299 YLNEEIIFGGIGG
+299 YKDEKIIFGGIGG

-328 KIKVNKIITD
+328 KIKVEKIITND
-338 DKIANTKNFRPC
+338 NERNTKNFKPC

-399 AKGEE
+399 AKGEK

-411 YQISEGSLE
+411 YQISEDSL
-420 KKNRITRLKPNKD
+420 KKINGKTKLKPDANNK
-433 KKIKFEATFTQQL
+433 IEFEATFTQQL

-451 ERELKEFTLD
+451 ERKLKEFTLD

-468 SKEGSYYVS
+468 SKEGSYS
-477 IRKIGEGGKGLEGAE
+477 INMRKIDENGKGLEGAE
-492 FLINGVSYG
+492 FLINGLLTYVSDK
-501 TNEDGYIENE
+501 DGYILR
-511 DGDILMEQLINA
+511 GHQVINA

-537 EGYITQPLKIVFN
+537 VGYIVQPLKIVFN

-576 KVTFNKENKTI
+576 EVTFNKEDQTI
-587 TVQIKNIE
+587 TVQIKNIKANPE
-595 KPDPNNPNDLL
+595 NPDDLL
-606 DTYEIKAKKVD
+606 DTYEIKAKKVN
-617 EQGKGLAGA
+617 EQGNGLAGA

-654 PILGLNSEEEDH
+654 PILGLNSEGEDH

-904 WKTNSKA
+904 WKANSKA
-911 SELETNTGKNTI
+911 SEYETNTGRITI

-1052 MNDDEAW
+1052 MNDNEAW

-1142 LYYIKDYMNDYTNAI
+1142 LYNIKDYMNDYTNAI
-1157 KENNGKINL
+1157 KDNNGKINL

-1220 SQSLETQIIEVV
+1220 SQSLETQITEVV

-1242 SAVVNTNGKNISNDK
+1242 SAVVNTNGKNISKDK

-1304 RMALQGFEGYIN
+1304 RMTLQGFEGYIN

-1353 AGLIDVN
+1353 AGLVDVN

-1390 TIDDGDDPTPPDSDT
+1390 TITDDPTPPDPDT

-1423 WEDAKTGKAS
+1423 WEDNNK
-1433 LGNGI
+1433 NGI
-1438 RDSGEKRIAG
+1438 RDSGEDRIAG

-1456 EDKIN
+1456 IN
-1461 DQLST
+1461 DQLDT

-1498 GEYSFKDVE
+1498 GEYRFKDVE
-1507 KGDYYVLFGY
+1507 KGYYYVLFGY

-1555 IFQAGFEN
+1555 IFQANLEN
-1563 GYDIENVDYDKS
+1563 GEYDLEKIKEYDKN
-1575 LNEAHVSKAID
+1575 LNDKYVSDAID
-1586 DWARVEEVNKYSK
+1586 DWERVKEVNEYSK

-1638 TWKIAKTQKIKIEG
+1638 TWKIAKTPKIEVTEVK
-1652 RRGGEKIENVD
+1652 GGERIPNVD
-1663 LGLVERPITQLQ
+1663 LGLVERPKTQLQ

-1701 AKGNEI
+1701 ATKGNET
-1707 KNVIWKSNRST
+1707 KNVIWKSNRSA

-1725 FIQLYLDEEL
+1725 FIQLYLDKEL

-1747 QINKLNDY
+1747 QINELNDY

-1768 TNSENKVESKAKK
+1768 TNSGIKVESKAKK

-1796 SGDWNSITDIN
+1796 SGDWNAITDIN

-1847 INNKYSNK
+1847 INNA
-1855 GYLDN
+1855 
-1860 EYLNNNMLTISQL
+1860 YLNNNMLTISQL

-1899 MKTSI
+1899 METSI

-1917 DEAKAENVAVMPPF
+1917 DEAKAEDVAVMPPF

-1937 YYILTIVIAGMLV
+1937 YYVLTIVIAGMLV

>member
-55 NWENETDFE
+55 NWGNETGFE
-64 VNREEIQGGG
+64 VDPDNLQSNG
-74 FQVPKIEGRAIYC
+74 FEVPKVEGRAIYC
-87 TERDVTLAMTSAMWR
+87 TERGVTLAMNSNMYR
-102 GESNEYTYYW
+102 GTNTAYSYYNW
-112 STPKVENIFNP
+112 GPKIVSNIFDP
-123 ANVDKEGRIWSKELS
+123 ANGNLWSRKLTDT
-138 KNEIDAINSTG
+138 EIRAINNVK
-149 DFVNSLDSAIRTRG
+149 DFGLPATIRTRG

-223 SKAEFVRSDIEAIK
+223 SKAKFVRSDIEAIK

-243 IKYGKFKE
+243 KAYRRFKNG
-251 RVNNAL
+251 VNKAL
-257 SNDGNYATNLTDVDN
+257 SNGGSYATNLTDVDN
-272 ITSEYYTSNSN
+272 MTSEYYTSNSN
-283 KYIKVGPYT
+283 EYIKVGPYT

-299 YLNEEIIFGGIGG
+299 YKDEKIIFGGIGG

-328 KIKVNKIITD
+328 KIKVEKIITND
-338 DKIANTKNFRPC
+338 NERNTKNFRPC

-384 LEADAKLYAHFTWME
+384 LEDDAKLYAHFTWME
-399 AKGEE
+399 AKGEK

-411 YQISEGSLE
+411 YQISEDSL
-420 KKNRITRLKPNKD
+420 KKSNGKTKLKPDANNK
-433 KKIKFEATFTQQL
+433 IEFEATFTQQL

-451 ERELKEFTLD
+451 ERKLKEFTLD

-468 SKEGSYYVS
+468 SKEGSYS
-477 IRKIGEGGKGLEGAE
+477 INMRKIDEKGDGLEGAE
-492 FLINGVSYG
+492 FLINGLLTYVSDK
-501 TNEDGYIENE
+501 DGYI
-511 DGDILMEQLINA
+511 LRSHQVINA

-565 RIEIVSSNSNA
+565 RIEIVSANSNA
-576 KVTFNKENKTI
+576 KVTFNKENQTI
-587 TVQIKNIE
+587 TVQIKNIKANPE
-595 KPDPNNPNDLL
+595 NPDDLL
-606 DTYEIKAKKVD
+606 DTYEIKAKKVN
-617 EQGKGLAGA
+617 EQGNGLAGA

-654 PILGLNSEEEDH
+654 PMLGLNSEGEDH

-899 EWFEK
+899 KWFEK
-904 WKTNSKA
+904 WKANSKA
-911 SELETNTGKNTI
+911 SEYETNTGRITI

-1052 MNDDEAW
+1052 MNDNEAW

-1142 LYYIKDYMNDYTNAI
+1142 LYNIKDYMNDYTNAI
-1157 KENNGKINL
+1157 KDNNGKINL

-1198 SEYMGQR
+1198 SEYIGQR

-1220 SQSLETQIIEVV
+1220 SQSLETQITEVV

-1242 SAVVNTNGKNISNDK
+1242 SAVVNTNGKNISKDK

-1304 RMALQGFEGYIN
+1304 RMALQGFEGYVN

-1353 AGLIDVN
+1353 AGLVDVN

-1390 TIDDGDDPTPPDSDT
+1390 TITDDPTPPDPDT
-1405 PPDSNTPIDST
+1405 PPDPNTPIDST

-1423 WEDAKTGKAS
+1423 WEDNNK
-1433 LGNGI
+1433 NGI
-1438 RDSGEKRIAG
+1438 RDSGEEKIAG

-1456 EDKIN
+1456 IN
-1461 DQLST
+1461 DQLGT

-1498 GEYSFKDVE
+1498 GEYRFKDVE
-1507 KGDYYVLFGY
+1507 KGYYYVLFGY

-1555 IFQAGFEN
+1555 IFQANLEN
-1563 GYDIENVDYDKS
+1563 GEYDLEKIKEYDKN
-1575 LNEAHVSKAID
+1575 LNDKYVSDAID
-1586 DWARVEEVNKYSK
+1586 DWERVKEVNEYSK

-1638 TWKIAKTQKIKIEG
+1638 TWKIAKTPKIEVTEVKD
-1652 RRGGEKIENVD
+1652 GERIPNVD
-1663 LGLVERPITQLQ
+1663 LGLVERPKTQLQ

-1701 AKGNEI
+1701 ATKGNET

-1747 QINKLNDY
+1747 QINEKNDDY

-1768 TNSENKVESKAKK
+1768 TNSGIKVESKAKK

-1796 SGDWNSITDIN
+1796 SGDWNAITDIN

-1847 INNKYSNK
+1847 INNA
-1855 GYLDN
+1855 
-1860 EYLNNNMLTISQL
+1860 YLNNNMLTISQL
-1873 ITKEGAQ
+1873 ITKESAQ

-1899 MKTSI
+1899 METSI

-1917 DEAKAENVAVMPPF
+1917 DEAKAEDVAVMPPF

-1937 YYILTIVIAGMLV
+1937 YYVLTIVIAGMLV

>member
-55 NWENETDFE
+55 NWGNETGFE
-64 VNREEIQGGG
+64 VDPDNLQSNG
-74 FQVPKIEGRAIYC
+74 FEVPKVEGRAIYC
-87 TERDVTLAMTSAMWR
+87 TERGVTLAMNSNMYR
-102 GESNEYTYYW
+102 GTNTAYSYYNW
-112 STPKVENIFNP
+112 GPKIVSNIFDP
-123 ANVDKEGRIWSKELS
+123 ANGMWSKTLTDD
-138 KNEIDAINSTG
+138 EIKAINNVK
-149 DFVNSLDSAIRTRG
+149 DFGLLATIRTRG

-243 IKYGKFKE
+243 KAYRRFKNG
-251 RVNNAL
+251 VNKAL
-257 SNDGNYATNLTDVDN
+257 SNGGSYATNLTDVDN

-283 KYIKVGPYT
+283 EYIKVGPYT

-299 YLNEEIIFGGIGG
+299 YKDEKIIFGGIGG

-328 KIKVNKIITD
+328 KIKVEKIITND
-338 DKIANTKNFRPC
+338 NERNTKNFKPC

-399 AKGEE
+399 AKGEK

-411 YQISEGSLE
+411 YQISEDSL
-420 KKNRITRLKPNKD
+420 KKINGKTKLKPDANNK
-433 KKIKFEATFTQQL
+433 IEFEATFTQQL

-451 ERELKEFTLD
+451 ERKLKEFTLD

-468 SKEGSYYVS
+468 SKEGSYS
-477 IRKIGEGGKGLEGAE
+477 INMRKIDENGKGLEGAE
-492 FLINGVSYG
+492 FLINGLLTYVSDK
-501 TNEDGYIENE
+501 DGYILR
-511 DGDILMEQLINA
+511 GHQVINA

-537 EGYITQPLKIVFN
+537 VGYIVQPLKIVFN

-576 KVTFNKENKTI
+576 EVTFNKEDQTI
-587 TVQIKNIE
+587 TVQIKNIKANPE
-595 KPDPNNPNDLL
+595 NPDDLL
-606 DTYEIKAKKVD
+606 DTYEIKAKKVN
-617 EQGKGLAGA
+617 EQGNGLAGA

-654 PILGLNSEEEDH
+654 PILGLNSEGEDH

-904 WKTNSKA
+904 WKANSKA
-911 SELETNTGKNTI
+911 SEYETNTGRITI

-1052 MNDDEAW
+1052 MNDNEAW

-1142 LYYIKDYMNDYTNAI
+1142 LYNIKDYMNDYTNAI
-1157 KENNGKINL
+1157 KDNNGKINL

-1220 SQSLETQIIEVV
+1220 SQSLETQITEVV

-1242 SAVVNTNGKNISNDK
+1242 SAVVNTNGKNISKDK

-1304 RMALQGFEGYIN
+1304 RMTLQGFEGYIN

-1353 AGLIDVN
+1353 AGLVDVN

-1390 TIDDGDDPTPPDSDT
+1390 TITDDPTPPDPDT
-1405 PPDSNTPIDST
+1405 PPDPNTPIDST

-1423 WEDAKTGKAS
+1423 WEDNNK
-1433 LGNGI
+1433 NGI
-1438 RDSGEKRIAG
+1438 RDSGEEKIAG

-1456 EDKIN
+1456 IN
-1461 DQLST
+1461 DQLGK

-1498 GEYSFKDVE
+1498 GEYRFKDVE
-1507 KGDYYVLFGY
+1507 KGYYYVLFGY

-1555 IFQAGFEN
+1555 IFQANLEN
-1563 GYDIENVDYDKS
+1563 GEYDLEKIKEYDKN
-1575 LNEAHVSKAID
+1575 LNDKYVSDAID
-1586 DWARVEEVNKYSK
+1586 DWERVKEVNEYSK

-1638 TWKIAKTQKIKIEG
+1638 TWKIAKTPKIEVTEVKD
-1652 RRGGEKIENVD
+1652 GERIPNVD
-1663 LGLVERPITQLQ
+1663 LGLVERPKTQLQ

-1701 AKGNEI
+1701 ATKGNET

-1747 QINKLNDY
+1747 QINEKNDDY

-1768 TNSENKVESKAKK
+1768 TNSGIKVESKAKK

-1796 SGDWNSITDIN
+1796 SGDWNAITDIN

-1847 INNKYSNK
+1847 INNA
-1855 GYLDN
+1855 
-1860 EYLNNNMLTISQL
+1860 YLNNNMLTISQL
-1873 ITKEGAQ
+1873 ITKESAQ

-1899 MKTSI
+1899 METSI

-1917 DEAKAENVAVMPPF
+1917 DEAKAEDVAVMPPF

-1937 YYILTIVIAGMLV
+1937 YYVLTIVIAGMLV

>member
-55 NWENETDFE
+55 NWGNETGFE
-64 VNREEIQGGG
+64 VDPDNLQSNG
-74 FQVPKIEGRAIYC
+74 FEVPKVEGRAIYC
-87 TERDVTLAMTSAMWR
+87 TERGVTLAMNSNMYR
-102 GESNEYTYYW
+102 GTNTAYSYYNW
-112 STPKVENIFNP
+112 GPKIVSNIFDP
-123 ANVDKEGRIWSKELS
+123 ANGNLWSRKLTDT
-138 KNEIDAINSTG
+138 EIRAINNVK
-149 DFVNSLDSAIRTRG
+149 DFGLLATIRTRG

-223 SKAEFVRSDIEAIK
+223 SKAKFVRSDIEAIK

-243 IKYGKFKE
+243 KAYRRFKNG
-251 RVNNAL
+251 VNKAL
-257 SNDGNYATNLTDVDN
+257 SNGGSYATNLTDVDN
-272 ITSEYYTSNSN
+272 MTSEYYTSNSN
-283 KYIKVGPYT
+283 EYIKVGPYT

-299 YLNEEIIFGGIGG
+299 YKDEKIIFGGIGG

-328 KIKVNKIITD
+328 KIKVEKIITND
-338 DKIANTKNFRPC
+338 NERNTKNFRPC

-384 LEADAKLYAHFTWME
+384 LEDDAKLYAHFTWME
-399 AKGEE
+399 AKGEK

-411 YQISEGSLE
+411 YQISEDSL
-420 KKNRITRLKPNKD
+420 KKSNGKTKLKPDANNK
-433 KKIKFEATFTQQL
+433 IEFEATFTQQL

-451 ERELKEFTLD
+451 ERKLKEFTLD

-468 SKEGSYYVS
+468 SKEGSYS
-477 IRKIGEGGKGLEGAE
+477 INMRKIDEKGDGLEGAE
-492 FLINGVSYG
+492 FLINGLLTYVSDK
-501 TNEDGYIENE
+501 DGYI
-511 DGDILMEQLINA
+511 LRSHQVINA

-565 RIEIVSSNSNA
+565 RIEIVSANSNA
-576 KVTFNKENKTI
+576 KVTFNKENQTI
-587 TVQIKNIE
+587 TVQIKNIKANPE
-595 KPDPNNPNDLL
+595 NPDDLL
-606 DTYEIKAKKVD
+606 DTYEIKAKKVN
-617 EQGKGLAGA
+617 EQGNGLAGA

-654 PILGLNSEEEDH
+654 PMLELNSEGEDH

-719 ELNGRGEIS
+719 EINGRGEIS
-728 IVIPNQKDIKLIS
+728 IVIPNQKNIKLIS

-904 WKTNSKA
+904 WKANSKA

-981 KGVAYVQ
+981 KGVTYVQ

-1030 VANGHYPNEA
+1030 VANRHYPNEA

-1052 MNDDEAW
+1052 MNDNEAW

-1120 VEVTTTSNGN
+1120 VEVTTTNTKNGN
-1130 SLTTPFNSKEKA
+1130 SDKTVFNGKTYA
-1142 LYYIKDYMNDYTNAI
+1142 LDSIKDYINDYTNAI
-1157 KENNGKINL
+1157 KDNNGKINL

-1220 SQSLETQIIEVV
+1220 SQSLETQITEVV

-1242 SAVVNTNGKNISNDK
+1242 SAVVNTNGKNISKDK

-1353 AGLIDVN
+1353 AGLVDVN

-1390 TIDDGDDPTPPDSDT
+1390 TITDDPTPPDH
-1405 PPDSNTPIDST
+1405 NTPIDST
-1416 NIISGCV
+1416 KIISGCV
-1423 WEDAKTGKAS
+1423 WEDAKTEKAS

-1438 RDSGEKRIAG
+1438 RDSGEKGIAG
-1448 VKVALCTR
+1448 VKVALCKKYERNDSTQQAAGD
-1456 EDKIN
+1456 EKLGWIKEYNDK
-1461 DQLST
+1461 
-1466 GEKQVDWI
+1466 
-1474 QRYNEKNYNKY
+1474 RYNKEYIYKSVADEYTTGKDGKY
-1485 TYKVVKEETTDQN
+1485 SFEVKE
-1498 GEYSFKDVE
+1498 S
-1507 KGDYYVLFGY
+1507 GDYYVLFGY
-1517 GLDDATVLTNNKEN
+1517 GLDDATVLTNDEDN

-1652 RRGGEKIENVD
+1652 RKNGEKIENVD

-1701 AKGNEI
+1701 ATKGNET

-1747 QINKLNDY
+1747 QINELNDY

-1768 TNSENKVESKAKK
+1768 TNSGIKVESKAKK

-1796 SGDWNSITDIN
+1796 SGDWNAITDIN

-1847 INNKYSNK
+1847 INNA
-1855 GYLDN
+1855 
-1860 EYLNNNMLTISQL
+1860 YLNNNMLTISQL
-1873 ITKEGAQ
+1873 ITKESAQ

-1899 MKTSI
+1899 METSI

-1917 DEAKAENVAVMPPF
+1917 DEAKAEDVAVMPPF

-1937 YYILTIVIAGMLV
+1937 YYVLTIVIAGMLV

>member
-29 NGIPDAETNYKEIYS
+29 NGIPDAETNYKEVYS

-55 NWENETDFE
+55 NWGNETGFE
-64 VNREEIQGGG
+64 VDPDNIQSNG
-74 FQVPKIEGRAIYC
+74 FEVPKVEGRAIYC
-87 TERDVTLAMTSAMWR
+87 TERGVTLAMNSNMYR
-102 GESNEYTYYW
+102 GTNKAYSYYNW
-112 STPKVENIFNP
+112 GPKIVSNIFDP
-123 ANVDKEGRIWSKELS
+123 ANGMWSKTLTDD
-138 KNEIDAINSTG
+138 EIEAINNVK
-149 DFVNSLDSAIRTRG
+149 DFGLLATIRTRG

-192 RKQIVMWMLQITGG
+192 RKQIVMWMLIDGG
-206 INVDN
+206 VNTEN
-211 AETIIAK
+211 AETIIER
-218 LKLDG
+218 LDIDG
-223 SKAEFVRSDIEAIK
+223 GKAQFVRDNVDAIK
-237 QLYNEA
+237 QLYYEA
-243 IKYGKFKE
+243 IAYGKFKE

-272 ITSEYYTSNSN
+272 ITSEYYPSNS
-283 KYIKVGPYT
+283 KEYIKVGPYT

-299 YLNEEIIFGGIGG
+299 YKDEKIIFGGIGG

-338 DKIANTKNFRPC
+338 DEVNNTKNFKPC

-363 TTDFMRP
+363 TKTAMKP

-399 AKGEE
+399 AKGEK

-411 YQISEGSLE
+411 YQISEDSL
-420 KKNRITRLKPNKD
+420 KKSNGKTKLKPDAN
-433 KKIKFEATFTQQL
+433 KKIEFEATFTQQL

-451 ERELKEFTLD
+451 ERKLKEFTLD

-468 SKEGSYYVS
+468 SKEGSYS
-477 IRKIGEGGKGLEGAE
+477 INMRKIYEDENGVEHGLEGAE
-492 FLINGVSYG
+492 FLINGLLTYVSD
-501 TNEDGYIENE
+501 EDGYILR
-511 DGDILMEQLINA
+511 GQQIINA
-523 SGTETWTVEEKSAP
+523 SGTETWTVEEKIAP
-537 EGYITQPLKIVFN
+537 AGYIVQPLKIVFN

-576 KVTFNKENKTI
+576 EVTFNKEDQTI
-587 TVQIKNIE
+587 TVKIKNI
-595 KPDPNNPNDLL
+595 KNPNPDNPDDLL
-606 DTYEIKAKKVD
+606 NTYKIKAKKVD
-617 EQGKGLAGA
+617 EQGNGLAGA
-626 KFNITWP
+626 KFKITWP

-654 PILGLNSEEEDH
+654 PTLLLNSEGEDH

-704 ITGIINVNAPEGVTI
+704 ITIVNVNTPEGVI
-719 ELNGRGEIS
+719 IGLSGSGEIS
-728 IVIPNQKDIKLIS
+728 IVISNQKDIPLIS

-786 AELMPADSVT
+786 AELMPDDSVT

-904 WKTNSKA
+904 WKANSKA

-999 NKYGTLDY
+999 NQYGTLDY

-1142 LYYIKDYMNDYTNAI
+1142 LYYIKNYMNDYTNAI

-1220 SQSLETQIIEVV
+1220 SQSLETQITEVV

-1353 AGLIDVN
+1353 AGLVDVN

-1390 TIDDGDDPTPPDSDT
+1390 TIDDGDDPTPPDS
-1405 PPDSNTPIDST
+1405 NTPIDST
-1416 NIISGCV
+1416 NIIDGCV
-1423 WEDAKTGKAS
+1423 WEDNNK
-1433 LGNGI
+1433 NGI
-1438 RDSGEKRIAG
+1438 RDLGEEKIAG

-1507 KGDYYVLFGY
+1507 KGYYYVLFGY

-1531 ETNKILGKT
+1531 ETNKILEKT

-1555 IFQAGFEN
+1555 IFQANLEN
-1563 GYDIENVDYDKS
+1563 GEYDLEKIKEYDKN
-1575 LNEAHVSKAID
+1575 LNDKYVSDAID
-1586 DWARVEEVNKYSK
+1586 DWARVKEVNEYSK

-1638 TWKIAKTQKIKIEG
+1638 TWKIAKTPKIEVTEVK
-1652 RRGGEKIENVD
+1652 GGERIPNVD

-1701 AKGNEI
+1701 AT
-1707 KNVIWKSNRST
+1707 KNVIWKSNRSA

-1742 ITYKM
+1742 IMYKM
-1747 QINKLNDY
+1747 QINKLKNY

-1768 TNSENKVESKAKK
+1768 TNSGIKVEPKAKK

-1796 SGDWNSITDIN
+1796 SGDWNAITDIN

-1837 NTISKIEADN
+1837 NTISKIERPDN
-1847 INNKYSNK
+1847 TEDNEA
-1855 GYLDN
+1855 YLDN
-1860 EYLNNNMLTISQL
+1860 AYLNNNMLTISQL

-1899 MKTSI
+1899 METSI

-1912 DPVEN
+1912 NPVEN
-1917 DEAKAENVAVMPPF
+1917 DEAKAEDVAVMPPF

-1937 YYILTIVIAGMLV
+1937 YYVLTIVIAGMLV

>member
-29 NGIPDAETNYKEIYS
+29 NGIPDAETNYKEVYS

-55 NWENETDFE
+55 NWGNETGFE
-64 VNREEIQGGG
+64 VDPDNIQSNG
-74 FQVPKIEGRAIYC
+74 FEVPKVEGRAIYC
-87 TERDVTLAMTSAMWR
+87 TERGVTLAMNSNMYR
-102 GESNEYTYYW
+102 GTNKAYSYYNW
-112 STPKVENIFNP
+112 GPKIVSNIFDP
-123 ANVDKEGRIWSKELS
+123 ANGMWSKTLTDD
-138 KNEIDAINSTG
+138 EIEAINNVK
-149 DFVNSLDSAIRTRG
+149 DFGLLATIRTRG

-192 RKQIVMWMLQITGG
+192 RKQIVMWMLIDGG
-206 INVDN
+206 VNTEN
-211 AETIIAK
+211 AETIIER
-218 LKLDG
+218 LDIDG
-223 SKAEFVRSDIEAIK
+223 GKAQFVRDNVDAIK
-237 QLYNEA
+237 QLYYEA
-243 IKYGKFKE
+243 IAYGKFKE

-272 ITSEYYTSNSN
+272 ITSEYYPSNS
-283 KYIKVGPYT
+283 KEYIKVGPYT

-299 YLNEEIIFGGIGG
+299 YKDEKIIFGGIGG

-338 DKIANTKNFRPC
+338 DEVNNTKNFKPC

-363 TTDFMRP
+363 TKTAMKP

-399 AKGEE
+399 AKGEK

-411 YQISEGSLE
+411 YKISEDSL
-420 KKNRITRLKPNKD
+420 
-433 KKIKFEATFTQQL
+433 KKINRKTKLNPDANKKIEFEATFTQQL

-451 ERELKEFTLD
+451 ERKLKEFTLD

-786 AELMPADSVT
+786 AELMPDDSVT

-904 WKTNSKA
+904 WKANSKA

-999 NKYGTLDY
+999 NQYGTLDY

-1142 LYYIKDYMNDYTNAI
+1142 LYYIKYYMNDYTNAI

-1390 TIDDGDDPTPPDSDT
+1390 TITDDPTPPDPDT
-1405 PPDSNTPIDST
+1405 PPDPNTPIDST

-1498 GEYSFKDVE
+1498 GEYSFKDVK

-1555 IFQAGFEN
+1555 IFQANLEN
-1563 GYDIENVDYDKS
+1563 GEYDLEEIKEYDKN
-1575 LNEAHVSKAID
+1575 LNDKYVSDAID
-1586 DWARVEEVNKYSK
+1586 DWDRVKEVNEYSK

-1638 TWKIAKTQKIKIEG
+1638 TWKIAKTPKIEVTEVKD
-1652 RRGGEKIENVD
+1652 GERIPNVD

-1701 AKGNEI
+1701 ATKGNEI
-1707 KNVIWKSNRST
+1707 KNVIWKSNRIA

-1747 QINKLNDY
+1747 QINKKNDDY

-1768 TNSENKVESKAKK
+1768 TNSGTKVESGAKK

-1796 SGDWNSITDIN
+1796 SGNWNAITDIN
-1807 EIIPAEEKDG
+1807 EIIPAEEKDD

-1837 NTISKIEADN
+1837 NTICKIERP
-1847 INNKYSNK
+1847 NNTEDKEA
-1855 GYLDN
+1855 YLN
-1860 EYLNNNMLTISQL
+1860 NAYLNNNMLTISQL

-1937 YYILTIVIAGMLV
+1937 YYVLTVVIAGMLV

>member
-55 NWENETDFE
+55 NWGNETGFE
-64 VNREEIQGGG
+64 VDPDNLQSNG
-74 FQVPKIEGRAIYC
+74 FEVPKVEGRAIYC
-87 TERDVTLAMTSAMWR
+87 TERGVTLAMNSNMYR
-102 GESNEYTYYW
+102 GTNTAYSYYNW
-112 STPKVENIFNP
+112 GPKIVSNIFDP
-123 ANVDKEGRIWSKELS
+123 ANGNLWSRKLTDT
-138 KNEIDAINSTG
+138 EIRAINNVK
-149 DFVNSLDSAIRTRG
+149 DFGLLATIRTRG

-223 SKAEFVRSDIEAIK
+223 SKAKFVRSDIEAIK

-243 IKYGKFKE
+243 KAYRRFKNG
-251 RVNNAL
+251 VNKAL
-257 SNDGNYATNLTDVDN
+257 SNGGSYATNLTDVDN
-272 ITSEYYTSNSN
+272 MTSEYYTSNSN
-283 KYIKVGPYT
+283 EYIKVGPYT

-299 YLNEEIIFGGIGG
+299 YKDEKIIFGGIGG

-328 KIKVNKIITD
+328 KIKVEKIITND
-338 DKIANTKNFRPC
+338 NERNTKNFRPC

-384 LEADAKLYAHFTWME
+384 LEDDAKLYAHFTWME
-399 AKGEE
+399 AKGEK

-411 YQISEGSLE
+411 YQISEDSL
-420 KKNRITRLKPNKD
+420 KKSNGKTKLKPDANNK
-433 KKIKFEATFTQQL
+433 IEFEATFTQQL

-451 ERELKEFTLD
+451 ERKLKEFTLD

-468 SKEGSYYVS
+468 SKEGSYS
-477 IRKIGEGGKGLEGAE
+477 INMRKIDEKGDGLEGAE
-492 FLINGVSYG
+492 FLINGLLTYVSDK
-501 TNEDGYIENE
+501 DGYI
-511 DGDILMEQLINA
+511 LRSHQVINA

-565 RIEIVSSNSNA
+565 RIEIVSANSNA
-576 KVTFNKENKTI
+576 KVTFNKENQTI
-587 TVQIKNIE
+587 TVQIKNIKANPE
-595 KPDPNNPNDLL
+595 NPDDLP
-606 DTYEIKAKKVD
+606 DTYEIKAKKVN
-617 EQGKGLAGA
+617 EQGNGLAGA

-654 PILGLNSEEEDH
+654 PMLGLNSEGEDH

-719 ELNGRGEIS
+719 EINGRGEIS
-728 IVIPNQKDIKLIS
+728 IVIPNQKNIKLIS

-904 WKTNSKA
+904 WKANSKA

-981 KGVAYVQ
+981 KGVTYVQ

-1030 VANGHYPNEA
+1030 VANRHYPNEA

-1052 MNDDEAW
+1052 MNDNEAW

-1120 VEVTTTSNGN
+1120 VEVTTTNTKNGN
-1130 SLTTPFNSKEKA
+1130 SDKTVFNGKTYA
-1142 LYYIKDYMNDYTNAI
+1142 LDSIKDYINDYTNAI
-1157 KENNGKINL
+1157 KDNNGKINL

-1220 SQSLETQIIEVV
+1220 SQSLETQITEVV

-1242 SAVVNTNGKNISNDK
+1242 SAVVNTNGKNISKDK

-1353 AGLIDVN
+1353 AGLVDVN

-1390 TIDDGDDPTPPDSDT
+1390 TITDDPTPPDH
-1405 PPDSNTPIDST
+1405 NTPIDST

-1423 WEDAKTGKAS
+1423 WEDAKTEKAS

-1438 RDSGEKRIAG
+1438 RDSGEKGIAG
-1448 VKVALCTR
+1448 VKVALCKKYERNDSTQQAAGD
-1456 EDKIN
+1456 EKLGWIKEYNDK
-1461 DQLST
+1461 
-1466 GEKQVDWI
+1466 
-1474 QRYNEKNYNKY
+1474 RYNKEYIYKSVADEYTTGKDGKY
-1485 TYKVVKEETTDQN
+1485 SFEVKE
-1498 GEYSFKDVE
+1498 S
-1507 KGDYYVLFGY
+1507 GDYYVLFGY
-1517 GLDDATVLTNNKEN
+1517 GLDDATVLTNDEDN

-1652 RRGGEKIENVD
+1652 GKNGEKIENVD

-1701 AKGNEI
+1701 ATKGNET

-1747 QINKLNDY
+1747 QINELNDY

-1768 TNSENKVESKAKK
+1768 TNSGIKVESKAKK

-1796 SGDWNSITDIN
+1796 SGDWNAITDIN

-1847 INNKYSNK
+1847 INNA
-1855 GYLDN
+1855 
-1860 EYLNNNMLTISQL
+1860 YLNNNMLTISQL
-1873 ITKEGAQ
+1873 ITKESAQ

-1899 MKTSI
+1899 METSI

-1917 DEAKAENVAVMPPF
+1917 DEAKAEDVAVMPPF

-1937 YYILTIVIAGMLV
+1937 YYVLTIVIAGMLV

>member
-55 NWENETDFE
+55 NWGNETGFE
-64 VNREEIQGGG
+64 VDPDNIQSNG
-74 FQVPKIEGRAIYC
+74 FEVPKVEGRAIYC
-87 TERDVTLAMTSAMWR
+87 TQRGVTLAMTSAMWR
-102 GESNEYTYYW
+102 GESDAYTYYW
-112 STPKVENIFNP
+112 SKPKVENIFNP
-123 ANVDKEGRIWSKELS
+123 ANGMWSKTLTDD
-138 KNEIDAINSTG
+138 EIKAINSNE
-149 DFVNSLDSAIRTRG
+149 DFANSHDSAIRTRG
-163 YYKCSNNHTTI
+163 YYECGNNHTTI
-174 SADKAYVIT
+174 SAEEAYVIT

-192 RKQIVMWMLQITGG
+192 RKQIVMWMLIDGG
-206 INVDN
+206 VNTEN
-211 AETIIAK
+211 AETIIER
-218 LKLDG
+218 LDIDG
-223 SKAEFVRSDIEAIK
+223 GKAQFVRDNVDAIK
-237 QLYNEA
+237 QLYYEA
-243 IKYGKFKE
+243 IAYGKFKE

-272 ITSEYYTSNSN
+272 ITSEYYPSNS
-283 KYIKVGPYT
+283 KEYIKVGPYT

-299 YLNEEIIFGGIGG
+299 YKDEKIIFGGIGG

-338 DKIANTKNFRPC
+338 DEVNNTKNFKPC
-350 EESDPVSG
+350 EESHPVSG

-363 TTDFMRP
+363 TKTAMKP

-399 AKGEE
+399 AKGEK

-411 YQISEGSLE
+411 YQISEDSL
-420 KKNRITRLKPNKD
+420 KKSNGKTKLKPDAN
-433 KKIKFEATFTQQL
+433 KKIEFEATFTQQL

-451 ERELKEFTLD
+451 ERKLKEFTLD

-468 SKEGSYYVS
+468 SKEGSYS
-477 IRKIGEGGKGLEGAE
+477 INMRKIYEDENGVEHGLEGAE
-492 FLINGVSYG
+492 FLINGLLTYVSD
-501 TNEDGYIENE
+501 EDGYILR
-511 DGDILMEQLINA
+511 GQQIINA
-523 SGTETWTVEEKSAP
+523 SGTETWTVEEKIAP
-537 EGYITQPLKIVFN
+537 AGYIVQPLKIVFN

-576 KVTFNKENKTI
+576 EVTFNKEDQTI
-587 TVQIKNIE
+587 TVKIKNI
-595 KPDPNNPNDLL
+595 KNPNPDNPDDLL
-606 DTYEIKAKKVD
+606 NTYKIKAKKVD
-617 EQGKGLAGA
+617 EQGNGLAGA
-626 KFNITWP
+626 KFKITWP

-654 PILGLNSEEEDH
+654 PTLLLNSEGEDH

-704 ITGIINVNAPEGVTI
+704 ITIVNVNTPEGVI
-719 ELNGRGEIS
+719 IGLSGSGEIS
-728 IVIPNQKDIKLIS
+728 IVISNQKDIPLIS

-786 AELMPADSVT
+786 AELMPDDSVT

-904 WKTNSKA
+904 WKANSKA

-1390 TIDDGDDPTPPDSDT
+1390 TITDDPTPPDSDT

-1416 NIISGCV
+1416 NIIDGCV
-1423 WEDAKTGKAS
+1423 WEDNNK
-1433 LGNGI
+1433 NGI
-1438 RDSGEKRIAG
+1438 RDLGEEKIAG

-1456 EDKIN
+1456 IN
-1461 DQLST
+1461 DQLRT

-1555 IFQAGFEN
+1555 IFQANLEN
-1563 GYDIENVDYDKS
+1563 GEYDLEEIKEYDKN
-1575 LNEAHVSKAID
+1575 LNDKYVSDAID
-1586 DWARVEEVNKYSK
+1586 DWGRVKEVNEYSK

-1638 TWKIAKTQKIKIEG
+1638 TWKIAKTPKIEVTEVK
-1652 RRGGEKIENVD
+1652 GGERIPNVD

-1701 AKGNEI
+1701 ATKGNEI
-1707 KNVIWKSNRST
+1707 KNVIWKSNRIA

-1747 QINKLNDY
+1747 QINEKNDDY

-1768 TNSENKVESKAKK
+1768 TNSGTKVESGAKK

-1796 SGDWNSITDIN
+1796 SGNWNAITDIN
-1807 EIIPAEEKDG
+1807 EIIPAEEKDD

-1837 NTISKIEADN
+1837 NTICKIERP
-1847 INNKYSNK
+1847 NNTEDKEA
-1855 GYLDN
+1855 YLN
-1860 EYLNNNMLTISQL
+1860 NAYLNNNMLTISQL
-1873 ITKEGAQ
+1873 IAKEGAQ

-1937 YYILTIVIAGMLV
+1937 YYVLTVVIAGMLV

>member
-55 NWENETDFE
+55 NWGNETGFE
-64 VNREEIQGGG
+64 VDPDNLQSNG
-74 FQVPKIEGRAIYC
+74 FEVPKVEGRAIYC
-87 TERDVTLAMTSAMWR
+87 TERGVTLAMNSNMYR
-102 GESNEYTYYW
+102 GTNTAYSYYNW
-112 STPKVENIFNP
+112 GPKIVSNIFDP
-123 ANVDKEGRIWSKELS
+123 ANGNLWSRKLTDT
-138 KNEIDAINSTG
+138 EIRAINNVK
-149 DFVNSLDSAIRTRG
+149 DFGLLATIRTRG

-223 SKAEFVRSDIEAIK
+223 SKAKFVRSDIEAIK

-243 IKYGKFKE
+243 KAYRRFKNG
-251 RVNNAL
+251 VNKAL
-257 SNDGNYATNLTDVDN
+257 SNGGSYATNLTDVDN
-272 ITSEYYTSNSN
+272 MTSEYYTSNSN
-283 KYIKVGPYT
+283 EYIKVGPYT

-299 YLNEEIIFGGIGG
+299 YKDEKIIFGGIGG

-328 KIKVNKIITD
+328 KIKVEKIITND
-338 DKIANTKNFRPC
+338 NERNTKNFRPC

-384 LEADAKLYAHFTWME
+384 LEDDAKLYAHFTWME
-399 AKGEE
+399 AKGEK

-411 YQISEGSLE
+411 YKISKDSL
-420 KKNRITRLKPNKD
+420 KKSNGKTKLKPDANNK
-433 KKIKFEATFTQQL
+433 IEFEATFTQQL

-451 ERELKEFTLD
+451 ERKLKEFTLD

-468 SKEGSYYVS
+468 SKEGSYS
-477 IRKIGEGGKGLEGAE
+477 INMRKIDEKGDGLEGAE
-492 FLINGVSYG
+492 FLINGLLTYVSDK
-501 TNEDGYIENE
+501 DGYI
-511 DGDILMEQLINA
+511 LRSHQVINA

-565 RIEIVSSNSNA
+565 RIEIVSANSNA
-576 KVTFNKENKTI
+576 KVTFNKENQTI
-587 TVQIKNIE
+587 TVQIKNIKANPE
-595 KPDPNNPNDLL
+595 NPDDLL
-606 DTYEIKAKKVD
+606 DTYEIKAKKVN
-617 EQGKGLAGA
+617 EQGNGLAGA

-654 PILGLNSEEEDH
+654 PMLELNSEGEDH

-719 ELNGRGEIS
+719 EINGRGEIS
-728 IVIPNQKDIKLIS
+728 IVIPNQKNIKLIS

-904 WKTNSKA
+904 WKANSKA

-981 KGVAYVQ
+981 KGVTYVQ

-1030 VANGHYPNEA
+1030 VANRHYPNEA

-1052 MNDDEAW
+1052 MNDNEAW

-1120 VEVTTTSNGN
+1120 VEVTTTNTKNGN
-1130 SLTTPFNSKEKA
+1130 SDKTVFNGKTYA
-1142 LYYIKDYMNDYTNAI
+1142 LDSIKDYINDYTNAI
-1157 KENNGKINL
+1157 KDNNGKINL

-1220 SQSLETQIIEVV
+1220 SQSLETQITEVV

-1242 SAVVNTNGKNISNDK
+1242 SAVVNTNGKNISKDK

-1353 AGLIDVN
+1353 AGLVDVN

-1390 TIDDGDDPTPPDSDT
+1390 TITDDPTPPDH
-1405 PPDSNTPIDST
+1405 NTPIDST

-1423 WEDAKTGKAS
+1423 WEDAKTEKAS

-1438 RDSGEKRIAG
+1438 RDSGEKGIAG
-1448 VKVALCTR
+1448 VKVALCKKYERNDSTQQAAGD
-1456 EDKIN
+1456 EKLGWIKEYNDK
-1461 DQLST
+1461 
-1466 GEKQVDWI
+1466 
-1474 QRYNEKNYNKY
+1474 RYNKEYIYKSVADEYTTGKDGKY
-1485 TYKVVKEETTDQN
+1485 SFEVKE
-1498 GEYSFKDVE
+1498 S
-1507 KGDYYVLFGY
+1507 GDYYVLFGY
-1517 GLDDATVLTNNKEN
+1517 GLDDATVLTNDEDN

-1652 RRGGEKIENVD
+1652 RKNGEKIENVD

-1701 AKGNEI
+1701 ATKGNET

-1718 TKGITGG
+1718 TKRITGG

-1747 QINKLNDY
+1747 QINELNDY

-1768 TNSENKVESKAKK
+1768 TNSGIKVESKAKK

-1796 SGDWNSITDIN
+1796 SGDWNAITDIN

-1847 INNKYSNK
+1847 INNA
-1855 GYLDN
+1855 
-1860 EYLNNNMLTISQL
+1860 YLNNNMLTISQL
-1873 ITKEGAQ
+1873 ITKESAQ

-1899 MKTSI
+1899 METSI

-1917 DEAKAENVAVMPPF
+1917 DEAKAEDVAVMPPF

-1937 YYILTIVIAGMLV
+1937 YYVLTIVIAGMLV

>member
-55 NWENETDFE
+55 NWGNETGFE
-64 VNREEIQGGG
+64 VDPDNMQSNG
-74 FQVPKIEGRAIYC
+74 FEVPKVEGRAIYC
-87 TERDVTLAMTSAMWR
+87 TQRDVTLAMTSAMWR
-102 GESNEYTYYW
+102 GESSAYTYYW
-112 STPKVENIFNP
+112 STPKVEDIFNP
-123 ANVDKEGRIWSKELS
+123 ANGNLWSRKLTDT
-138 KNEIDAINSTG
+138 EISAINNVK
-149 DFVNSLDSAIRTRG
+149 DFGLLATIRTRG

-243 IKYGKFKE
+243 KAYRRFKNG
-251 RVNNAL
+251 VNKAL
-257 SNDGNYATNLTDVDN
+257 SNGGSYATNLTDVDN

-283 KYIKVGPYT
+283 EYIKVGPYT

-299 YLNEEIIFGGIGG
+299 YKDEKIIFGGIGG

-328 KIKVNKIITD
+328 KIKVEKIITND
-338 DKIANTKNFRPC
+338 NERNTKNFKPC

-384 LEADAKLYAHFTWME
+384 LEDDAKLYAHFTWME
-399 AKGEE
+399 AKGEK

-411 YQISEGSLE
+411 YQISEDSL
-420 KKNRITRLKPNKD
+420 KKSNGKTKLKPDAN
-433 KKIKFEATFTQQL
+433 KKIEFEATFTQQL

-451 ERELKEFTLD
+451 ERKLKEFTLD

-468 SKEGSYYVS
+468 SKEGSYS
-477 IRKIGEGGKGLEGAE
+477 INMRKIDEKGDGLEGAE
-492 FLINGVSYG
+492 FLINGLLTYVSDK
-501 TNEDGYIENE
+501 DGYI
-511 DGDILMEQLINA
+511 LRSHQVINA
-523 SGTETWTVEEKSAP
+523 SGTETWTVEEKSVP

-576 KVTFNKENKTI
+576 KVTFNKENQTI
-587 TVQIKNIE
+587 TVQIKNIKANPE
-595 KPDPNNPNDLL
+595 NPDDLL
-606 DTYEIKAKKVD
+606 DTYEIKAKKVN
-617 EQGKGLAGA
+617 EQGNGLAGA

-654 PILGLNSEEEDH
+654 PILGLNSEGEDH

-904 WKTNSKA
+904 WKANSKA
-911 SELETNTGKNTI
+911 SEYETNTGRITI

-1052 MNDDEAW
+1052 MNDNEAW

-1130 SLTTPFNSKEKA
+1130 SLTTPFNNKEKA
-1142 LYYIKDYMNDYTNAI
+1142 LYNIKDYMNDYTNAI
-1157 KENNGKINL
+1157 KDNNGKINL

-1198 SEYMGQR
+1198 SEYIGQR

-1220 SQSLETQIIEVV
+1220 SQSLETQITEVV

-1242 SAVVNTNGKNISNDK
+1242 SAVVNTNGKNISKDK

-1304 RMALQGFEGYIN
+1304 RMALQGFEGYVN

-1353 AGLIDVN
+1353 AGLVDVN

-1390 TIDDGDDPTPPDSDT
+1390 TITDDPTPPDPDT
-1405 PPDSNTPIDST
+1405 PPDPNTPIDST

-1423 WEDAKTGKAS
+1423 WEDNNK
-1433 LGNGI
+1433 NGI
-1438 RDSGEKRIAG
+1438 RDSGEEKIAG

-1456 EDKIN
+1456 IN
-1461 DQLST
+1461 DQLDT

-1498 GEYSFKDVE
+1498 GEYRFKDVE
-1507 KGDYYVLFGY
+1507 KGYYYVLFGY

-1555 IFQAGFEN
+1555 IFQANLEN
-1563 GYDIENVDYDKS
+1563 GEYDLEKIKEYDKN
-1575 LNEAHVSKAID
+1575 LNDKYVSDAID
-1586 DWARVEEVNKYSK
+1586 DWERVKEVNEYSK

-1638 TWKIAKTQKIKIEG
+1638 TWKIAKTPKIEVTEVK
-1652 RRGGEKIENVD
+1652 GGERIPNVD
-1663 LGLVERPITQLQ
+1663 LGLVERPKTQLQ

-1701 AKGNEI
+1701 ATKGNET
-1707 KNVIWKSNRST
+1707 KNVIWKSNRSA

-1725 FIQLYLDEEL
+1725 FIQLYLDKEL

-1747 QINKLNDY
+1747 QINELNDY

-1768 TNSENKVESKAKK
+1768 TNSGIKVESKAKK

-1796 SGDWNSITDIN
+1796 SGDWNAITDIN

-1847 INNKYSNK
+1847 INNA
-1855 GYLDN
+1855 
-1860 EYLNNNMLTISQL
+1860 YLNNNMLTISQL

-1899 MKTSI
+1899 METSI

-1917 DEAKAENVAVMPPF
+1917 DEAKAEDVAVMPPF

-1937 YYILTIVIAGMLV
+1937 YYVLTIVIAGMLV

>member
-55 NWENETDFE
+55 NWGNETGFE
-64 VNREEIQGGG
+64 VDPDNIQSNG
-74 FQVPKIEGRAIYC
+74 FEVPKVEGRAIYC
-87 TERDVTLAMTSAMWR
+87 TQRDVTLAMTSAMWR
-102 GESNEYTYYW
+102 GESSAYTYYW
-112 STPKVENIFNP
+112 STPKVEDIFNP
-123 ANVDKEGRIWSKELS
+123 ANGNLWSRKLTDT
-138 KNEIDAINSTG
+138 EIRAINN
-149 DFVNSLDSAIRTRG
+149 VNNFGLPATKRTRG

-192 RKQIVMWMLQITGG
+192 RKQIVMWMLQITDG

-243 IKYGKFKE
+243 KAYGRFKNG
-251 RVNNAL
+251 VNKAL
-257 SNDGNYATNLTDVDN
+257 SNGGSYATNLTDVDN

-283 KYIKVGPYT
+283 EYIKVGPYT

-299 YLNEEIIFGGIGG
+299 YKDEKIIFGGIGG

-328 KIKVNKIITD
+328 KIKVEKIITND
-338 DKIANTKNFRPC
+338 NERNTKNFKPC

-384 LEADAKLYAHFTWME
+384 LEDDAKLYAHFTWME
-399 AKGEE
+399 AKGEK

-411 YQISEGSLE
+411 YQISEDSL
-420 KKNRITRLKPNKD
+420 KKSNGKTKLKPDAN
-433 KKIKFEATFTQQL
+433 KKIEFEATFTQQL

-451 ERELKEFTLD
+451 ERKLKEFTLD
-461 LGTVQPP
+461 LGTVQP
-468 SKEGSYYVS
+468 GSYS
-477 IRKIGEGGKGLEGAE
+477 INMRKIDEKG
-492 FLINGVSYG
+492 
-501 TNEDGYIENE
+501 D
-511 DGDILMEQLINA
+511 
-523 SGTETWTVEEKSAP
+523 
-537 EGYITQPLKIVFN
+537 
-550 VYKVYNST
+550 
-558 TNTYEVD
+558 
-565 RIEIVSSNSNA
+565 
-576 KVTFNKENKTI
+576 
-587 TVQIKNIE
+587 
-595 KPDPNNPNDLL
+595 
-606 DTYEIKAKKVD
+606 
-617 EQGKGLAGA
+617 GLAGA

-645 GDLVISGQT
+645 GDLVISGQI
-654 PILGLNSEEEDH
+654 PILGLNSEGEDH

-871 NGNSGSTG
+871 NGNSGNTG

-904 WKTNSKA
+904 WKANSKA
-911 SELETNTGKNTI
+911 SEFETNTGKNTI

-1052 MNDDEAW
+1052 MNDNEAW

-1120 VEVTTTSNGN
+1120 VEVTTTNTKNGN
-1130 SLTTPFNSKEKA
+1130 SDKTVFNGKTYA
-1142 LYYIKDYMNDYTNAI
+1142 LDSIKDYINDYTNAI
-1157 KENNGKINL
+1157 KDNNGKINL

-1220 SQSLETQIIEVV
+1220 SQSLETQITEVV

-1242 SAVVNTNGKNISNDK
+1242 SAVVNTNGKNISKDK

-1353 AGLIDVN
+1353 AGLVDVN

-1390 TIDDGDDPTPPDSDT
+1390 TITDDPTPPDPDT

-1416 NIISGCV
+1416 NTISGCV

-1448 VKVALCTR
+1448 VKVALCKKYERDDGTQQVAGD
-1456 EDKIN
+1456 EKLGWIKKYNDKLKLYNKEYIYK
-1461 DQLST
+1461 SVGEYTT
-1466 GEKQVDWI
+1466 GEDG
-1474 QRYNEKNYNKY
+1474 
-1485 TYKVVKEETTDQN
+1485 TYSFEVKEP
-1498 GEYSFKDVE
+1498 
-1507 KGDYYVLFGY
+1507 GDYYVLFGY
-1517 GLDDATVLTNNKEN
+1517 GLDDATVLTNDEDN
-1531 ETNKILGKT
+1531 ETYKVLVERRGK
-1540 GSNTKSYNGQDYKST
+1540 NEKSYNGQDYKST

-1586 DWARVEEVNKYSK
+1586 DWDRVKEVNKYSK

-1701 AKGNEI
+1701 ATKGNEI

-1747 QINKLNDY
+1747 QINELNDY

-1837 NTISKIEADN
+1837 NTISKIEANN
-1847 INNKYSNK
+1847 IN
-1855 GYLDN
+1855 N
-1860 EYLNNNMLTISQL
+1860 EYLNHNMLTISQL

-1899 MKTSI
+1899 METSI

-1937 YYILTIVIAGMLV
+1937 YYVLTIVIAGMLV

>member
-55 NWENETDFE
+55 NWGNETGFE
-64 VNREEIQGGG
+64 VDPDNLQSNG
-74 FQVPKIEGRAIYC
+74 FEVPKVEGRAIYC
-87 TERDVTLAMTSAMWR
+87 TERGVTLAMNSNMYR
-102 GESNEYTYYW
+102 GTNTAYSYYNW
-112 STPKVENIFNP
+112 GPKIVSNIFDP
-123 ANVDKEGRIWSKELS
+123 ANGNLWSRKLTDT
-138 KNEIDAINSTG
+138 EIRAINNVK
-149 DFVNSLDSAIRTRG
+149 DFGLLATIRTRG

-243 IKYGKFKE
+243 KAYRRFKNG
-251 RVNNAL
+251 VNKAL
-257 SNDGNYATNLTDVDN
+257 SNGGSYATNLTDVDN

-283 KYIKVGPYT
+283 EYIKVGPYT

-299 YLNEEIIFGGIGG
+299 YKDEKIIFGGIGG

-328 KIKVNKIITD
+328 KIKVEKIITND
-338 DKIANTKNFRPC
+338 NERNTKNFKPC

-399 AKGEE
+399 AKGEK

-411 YQISEGSLE
+411 YQISEDSL
-420 KKNRITRLKPNKD
+420 KKSNGKTKLKPDANNK
-433 KKIKFEATFTQQL
+433 IEFEATFTQQL

-451 ERELKEFTLD
+451 ERKLKEFTLD

-468 SKEGSYYVS
+468 SKEGSYS
-477 IRKIGEGGKGLEGAE
+477 INMRKIDEKGDGLEGAE
-492 FLINGVSYG
+492 FLINGLLTYVSDK
-501 TNEDGYIENE
+501 DGYI
-511 DGDILMEQLINA
+511 LRSHQVINA

-565 RIEIVSSNSNA
+565 RIEIVSANSNA
-576 KVTFNKENKTI
+576 KVTFNKENQTI
-587 TVQIKNIE
+587 TVQIKNI
-595 KPDPNNPNDLL
+595 KANPDDLL
-606 DTYEIKAKKVD
+606 DTYEIKAKKVN
-617 EQGKGLAGA
+617 EQGNGLAGA

-654 PILGLNSEEEDH
+654 PMLGLNSEGEDH

-719 ELNGRGEIS
+719 EINGRGEIS
-728 IVIPNQKDIKLIS
+728 IVIPNQKNIKLIS

-786 AELMPADSVT
+786 AELMPDDSVT

-892 KNTQTNT
+892 KDTQTNT

-904 WKTNSKA
+904 WKANSKA
-911 SELETNTGKNTI
+911 SEFETNTGKNTI

-1030 VANGHYPNEA
+1030 VANRHYPNEA

-1052 MNDDEAW
+1052 MNDNEAW

-1142 LYYIKDYMNDYTNAI
+1142 LYNIKDYINDYTNAI
-1157 KENNGKINL
+1157 KDNNGKINL

-1220 SQSLETQIIEVV
+1220 SQSLETQITEVV

-1242 SAVVNTNGKNISNDK
+1242 SAVVNTNGKNISKDK

-1353 AGLIDVN
+1353 AGLVDVN

-1390 TIDDGDDPTPPDSDT
+1390 TITDDGDDPTPPDN
-1405 PPDSNTPIDST
+1405 PNNPTPIDST

-1423 WEDAKTGKAS
+1423 WEDAKTEKAS

-1438 RDSGEKRIAG
+1438 RDSGEKGIAG
-1448 VKVALCTR
+1448 VKVALCKKYERNDSTQQAAGD
-1456 EDKIN
+1456 EKLGWIKEYNDK
-1461 DQLST
+1461 
-1466 GEKQVDWI
+1466 
-1474 QRYNEKNYNKY
+1474 RYNKEYIYKSVADEYTTGKDGKY
-1485 TYKVVKEETTDQN
+1485 SFEVKE
-1498 GEYSFKDVE
+1498 S
-1507 KGDYYVLFGY
+1507 GDYYVLFGY
-1517 GLDDATVLTNNKEN
+1517 GLDDATVLTNDEDN

-1652 RRGGEKIENVD
+1652 GKNGEKIENVD

-1701 AKGNEI
+1701 ATKGNET

-1747 QINKLNDY
+1747 QINELNDY

-1768 TNSENKVESKAKK
+1768 TNSGIKVESKAKK

-1796 SGDWNSITDIN
+1796 SGDWNAITDIN

-1847 INNKYSNK
+1847 INNA
-1855 GYLDN
+1855 
-1860 EYLNNNMLTISQL
+1860 YLNNNMLTISQL
-1873 ITKEGAQ
+1873 ITKESAQ

-1899 MKTSI
+1899 METSI

-1917 DEAKAENVAVMPPF
+1917 DEAKAEDVAVMPPF

-1937 YYILTIVIAGMLV
+1937 YYVLTIVIAGMLV

>member
-55 NWENETDFE
+55 NWGNETGFE
-64 VNREEIQGGG
+64 VDPDNMQSNG
-74 FQVPKIEGRAIYC
+74 FEVPKVEGRAIYC
-87 TERDVTLAMTSAMWR
+87 TERGVTLAMNSNMYR
-102 GESNEYTYYW
+102 GTNTAYSYYNW
-112 STPKVENIFNP
+112 GPKIVSNIFDP
-123 ANVDKEGRIWSKELS
+123 ANGNLWSRELTDT
-138 KNEIDAINSTG
+138 EISAINNVK
-149 DFVNSLDSAIRTRG
+149 DFGLLATIRTRG

-243 IKYGKFKE
+243 KAYRRFKNG
-251 RVNNAL
+251 VNKAL
-257 SNDGNYATNLTDVDN
+257 SNGGSYATNLTDVDN

-283 KYIKVGPYT
+283 EYIKVGPYT

-299 YLNEEIIFGGIGG
+299 YKDEKIIFGGIGG

-328 KIKVNKIITD
+328 KIKVEKIITND
-338 DKIANTKNFRPC
+338 NERNTKNFRPC

-399 AKGEE
+399 AKGEK

-411 YQISEGSLE
+411 YQISEDSL
-420 KKNRITRLKPNKD
+420 KKSNGKTKLKPDAN
-433 KKIKFEATFTQQL
+433 KKIEFEATFTQQL

-451 ERELKEFTLD
+451 ERKLKEFTLD

-468 SKEGSYYVS
+468 SKEGSYS
-477 IRKIGEGGKGLEGAE
+477 INMRKIDEKGDGLEGAE
-492 FLINGVSYG
+492 FLINGLLTYVSDK
-501 TNEDGYIENE
+501 DGF
-511 DGDILMEQLINA
+511 ILRSHQVINA

-565 RIEIVSSNSNA
+565 RIEIVSANSNA
-576 KVTFNKENKTI
+576 KVTFNKENQTI

-606 DTYEIKAKKVD
+606 DTYEIKAKKVN
-617 EQGKGLAGA
+617 EQGNGLAGA

-654 PILGLNSEEEDH
+654 PILGLNSEGEDH

-786 AELMPADSVT
+786 AELMPDDSVT

-817 VDESKKY
+817 VCVDESKKY

-904 WKTNSKA
+904 WKANSKA

-1007 DDNGAITSEWSEGLI
+1007 DDNGAITNEWSEGLI
-1022 SQKIKEFI
+1022 SKKIKEFI

-1052 MNDDEAW
+1052 MNDNEAW

-1130 SLTTPFNSKEKA
+1130 SLTTPFNNKEKA
-1142 LYYIKDYMNDYTNAI
+1142 LYNIKDYMNDYTNAI
-1157 KENNGKINL
+1157 KDNNGKINL

-1198 SEYMGQR
+1198 SEYIGQR

-1220 SQSLETQIIEVV
+1220 SQSLETQITEVV

-1242 SAVVNTNGKNISNDK
+1242 SAVVNTNGKNISKDK

-1304 RMALQGFEGYIN
+1304 RMALQGFEGYVN

-1353 AGLIDVN
+1353 AGLVDVN

-1390 TIDDGDDPTPPDSDT
+1390 TITDDPTPPDPDT
-1405 PPDSNTPIDST
+1405 PPDPNTPIDST

-1423 WEDAKTGKAS
+1423 WEDNNK
-1433 LGNGI
+1433 NGI
-1438 RDSGEKRIAG
+1438 RDSGEEKIAG

-1456 EDKIN
+1456 IN
-1461 DQLST
+1461 DQLGN

-1498 GEYSFKDVE
+1498 GEYRFKDVE
-1507 KGDYYVLFGY
+1507 KGYYYVLFGY

-1555 IFQAGFEN
+1555 IFQANLEN
-1563 GYDIENVDYDKS
+1563 GEYDLEKIKEYDKN
-1575 LNEAHVSKAID
+1575 LNDKYVSDAID
-1586 DWARVEEVNKYSK
+1586 DWERVKEVNEYSK

-1638 TWKIAKTQKIKIEG
+1638 TWKIAKTPKIEVTEVK
-1652 RRGGEKIENVD
+1652 GGERIPNVD
-1663 LGLVERPITQLQ
+1663 LGLVERPKTQLQ

-1701 AKGNEI
+1701 ATKGNET
-1707 KNVIWKSNRST
+1707 KNVIWKSNRSA

-1742 ITYKM
+1742 IMYKM
-1747 QINKLNDY
+1747 QINELKNY
-1755 VEYEGLEYYAKGR
+1755 VEYEGLEYYAKDR
-1768 TNSENKVESKAKK
+1768 TNSGTKVESGAKK

-1796 SGDWNSITDIN
+1796 SGNWNAITDIN
-1807 EIIPAEEKDG
+1807 EIIPAEEKDD

-1837 NTISKIEADN
+1837 NTICKIERPDN
-1847 INNKYSNK
+1847 TEDKK
-1855 GYLDN
+1855 AYLDN
-1860 EYLNNNMLTISQL
+1860 DYLNNNMLTISQL

-1899 MKTSI
+1899 METSI
-1904 VGNFNPAN
+1904 VGNFTPAN

-1937 YYILTIVIAGMLV
+1937 YYVLTIVIAGMLV